1 MKKKAVVG
9 SIAALVLGMS
19 LCSYQLGRY
28 QATEEQRNRVSYI
41 EDSQKEESL
50 VAEQL
55 TPEQVSAKENIDA
68 EQIVVKI
75 TDQGYVT
82 SHGDHFHY
90 YNGKVPFE
98 AIFSEELIMK
108 DPTYVLQDGHIINE
122 VQDGYVI
129 KVDGKYYLYLKDA
142 KQQKNVRSKEEVE
155 RQKGITSADSKH
167 QATGARR
174 SDGPYK
180 TDDGYIFHPTD
191 VIEDTGDGFI
201 VPHGDH
207 FHFIPKKDLSASELK
222 AAQDYWNKKGNS
234 QSTTGNHYVS
244 RHQKVQQETPVSV
257 QGQDLASLLAQL
269 DATPLSQRH
278 VEADG
283 LVFDPR
289 TITKK
294 TAAGVIV
301 PHGDHHHFI
310 PYSQMSALE
319 EKISRMIGV
328 GGGVVSAPR
337 QNVQVGGVTN
347 STHSMILID
356 SVEPIQSSHST
367 DIPIAGQGK
376 DRVISYMGRPIAVY
390 GKGLD
395 GKAYFTSDGY
405 IFSKDSI
412 TSVDEHSLIASH
424 GDHFHYVDLGE
435 LEDFEI
441 KQVEEWVKEQS
452 GKSIVAKDHGQVGKN
467 ERNDKVVQQPAILL
481 AQNQDLASLLAQLD
495 TTPLSQRHVE
505 ADGLVFDPR
514 TISKKTATGVIVPH
528 GDHFHFIPY
537 SQMSALE
544 EKIARMIGTSG
555 ASIGQ
560 ANGGSRHQATSH
572 QVHSN
577 PTPSPTLPISPTKPT
592 GTAKQQTRMWQG
604 RPIAVYGKGLDGK
617 AYFTS
622 DGYQFSKASITS
634 VDEHGLIASHGDHF
648 HYVGFGELEA
658 FELKEVAAWLAEKSQ
673 ANAGSHSTAA
683 PSKPVIPPAT
693 EGQESSENRP
703 EFDSQAVLRKASHQ
717 GQVGYWMEVDGKA
730 YFYARQE
737 LDLMKISFA
746 ELRLME
752 KDPSYLFDVSPAKEG
767 DLTPAPLVPI
777 HKLPMRGGNATYD
790 TGEVFVIPHIDHIH
804 VLPYTWLNKEQIAT
818 IKYLMRHPE
827 VRPAAW
833 TSSGHSHDEA
843 ADQLAPILNATAP
856 DKRAGL
862 KNWQIVHTA
871 EEVGAARAQGRFAT
885 ADGYIFA
892 AEDVLDPRS
901 FVFRDAFS
909 LPRADD
915 DSLRS
920 VKKSELSSQELAAVQ
935 ALLDKRDRDE
945 LAKRVTP
952 QEQRKGL
959 KNWQIVHSY
968 EEIEAVKAAGK
979 FTTKDGYIFDPQDV
993 VDPKTKVSQTA
1004 FRIPRPD
1011 GSGFYRVEKAALH
1024 PQTELAPAEA
1034 LLAATQPAPAQ
1045 PAKPTESTTQPSTS
1059 SIIATPAQRFTPE
1072 ETREKSGTPTSNQ
1085 AQESKSESTPSSTS
1099 PSDAE
1104 PVAKPASEEAASE
1117 PAVADEPVP
1126 VLTDVAGSKPE
1137 KALDSV
1143 SETDAAESKPEK
1155 ALDSVS
1161 E

>member
-1 MKKKAVVG
+1 MKKKALVG
-9 SIAALVLGMS
+9 SVATLVLGMS

-28 QATEEQRNRVSYI
+28 QATEEQKNRVSYI
-41 EDSQKEESL
+41 EDSQKEQSL

-90 YNGKVPFE
+90 YNGKVPFD
-98 AIFSEELIMK
+98 AIFSEELVMK
-108 DPTYVLQDGHIINE
+108 DPNYVLQDSHIINE

-129 KVDGKYYLYLKDA
+129 KVEGKYYLYLKDA

-155 RQKGITSADSKH
+155 RQKGITSADSKQ
-167 QATGARR
+167 QATGSSH

-180 TDDGYIFHPTD
+180 TDDGYVFNPTD

-207 FHFIPKKDLSASELK
+207 FHFIPKKDLSATELK
-222 AAQDYWNKKGNS
+222 AAQDYWNKKSGN
-234 QSTTGNHYVS
+234 QSGTGSHYGTPT
-244 RHQKVQQETPVSV
+244 QKVRQKTPVSV

-289 TITKK
+289 
-294 TAAGVIV
+294 A
-301 PHGDHHHFI
+301 
-310 PYSQMSALE
+310 
-319 EKISRMIGV
+319 
-328 GGGVVSAPR
+328 
-337 QNVQVGGVTN
+337 
-347 STHSMILID
+347 
-356 SVEPIQSSHST
+356 
-367 DIPIAGQGK
+367 
-376 DRVISYMGRPIAVY
+376 
-390 GKGLD
+390 
-395 GKAYFTSDGY
+395 
-405 IFSKDSI
+405 
-412 TSVDEHSLIASH
+412 
-424 GDHFHYVDLGE
+424 
-435 LEDFEI
+435 
-441 KQVEEWVKEQS
+441 
-452 GKSIVAKDHGQVGKN
+452 
-467 ERNDKVVQQPAILL
+467 
-481 AQNQDLASLLAQLD
+481 
-495 TTPLSQRHVE
+495 
-505 ADGLVFDPR
+505 
-514 TISKKTATGVIVPH
+514 ISKKTATGVIVPH

-555 ASIGQ
+555 ASIGK
-560 ANGGSRHQATSH
+560 ANGGTRHQVTSH
-572 QVHSN
+572 QVHFN
-577 PTPSPTLPISPTKPT
+577 PTPSPTLPPSPTKPT

-617 AYFTS
+617 TYFTS
-622 DGYQFSKASITS
+622 DGYQFTKASITS

-648 HYVGFGELEA
+648 HYVGFGELEE

-673 ANAGSHSTAA
+673 ANSGSHSTTA
-683 PSKPVIPPAT
+683 PSKPVTPPT
-693 EGQESSENRP
+693 SEGKGNPENRP

-752 KDPSYLFDVSPAKEG
+752 KEPSYLFDVSPAKEG

-833 TSSGHSHDEA
+833 TSSGHSQDEA

-856 DKRAGL
+856 DKRVGL

-915 DSLRS
+915 DSLRL

-968 EEIEAVKAAGK
+968 EEIEAAKAAGK

-1024 PQTELAPAEA
+1024 PQAELAPAEA
-1034 LLAATQPAPAQ
+1034 LLAATQPAPVQ
-1045 PAKPTESTTQPSTS
+1045 PAKPTEATTQPSTS

-1072 ETREKSGTPTSNQ
+1072 ETTE
-1085 AQESKSESTPSSTS
+1085 ASSTS
-1099 PSDAE
+1099 IITTPAQRFTPEETTEESVTSKITTPAHLVTPVETTEEPSTQASSQSQENNIETTPISEEPLDTILEANPNGEERVSEQAPPAE
-1104 PVAKPASEEAASE
+1104 PVPASTDAIEGESE
-1117 PAVADEPVP
+1117 K
-1126 VLTDVAGSKPE
+1126 VLNPGQNNTTT
-1137 KALDSV
+1137 LDS
-1143 SETDAAESKPEK
+1143 AK
-1155 ALDSVS
+1155 
-1161 E
+1161 

>member
-1 MKKKAVVG
+1 MKKKTLVG
-9 SIAALVLGMS
+9 SVATLVLGMS

-28 QATEEQRNRVSYI
+28 QATEEQKNRVSYI
-41 EDSQKEESL
+41 EDSQKEQSL

-90 YNGKVPFE
+90 YNGKVPFD
-98 AIFSEELIMK
+98 AIFSEELVMK
-108 DPTYVLQDGHIINE
+108 DPDYVLQDSHIINE

-155 RQKGITSADSKH
+155 RQKGITSADSKQ
-167 QATGARR
+167 QATGSSH

-180 TDDGYIFHPTD
+180 TDDGYVFNPTD

-207 FHFIPKKDLSASELK
+207 FHFIPKKDLSATELK
-222 AAQDYWNKKGNS
+222 AAQDYWNKKSGN
-234 QSTTGNHYVS
+234 QSGAGSHYGTPT
-244 RHQKVQQETPVSV
+244 QKVRQETPVSV
-257 QGQDLASLLAQL
+257 HGQDLASLLAQL

-289 TITKK
+289 
-294 TAAGVIV
+294 A
-301 PHGDHHHFI
+301 
-310 PYSQMSALE
+310 
-319 EKISRMIGV
+319 
-328 GGGVVSAPR
+328 
-337 QNVQVGGVTN
+337 
-347 STHSMILID
+347 
-356 SVEPIQSSHST
+356 
-367 DIPIAGQGK
+367 
-376 DRVISYMGRPIAVY
+376 
-390 GKGLD
+390 
-395 GKAYFTSDGY
+395 
-405 IFSKDSI
+405 
-412 TSVDEHSLIASH
+412 
-424 GDHFHYVDLGE
+424 
-435 LEDFEI
+435 
-441 KQVEEWVKEQS
+441 
-452 GKSIVAKDHGQVGKN
+452 
-467 ERNDKVVQQPAILL
+467 
-481 AQNQDLASLLAQLD
+481 
-495 TTPLSQRHVE
+495 
-505 ADGLVFDPR
+505 
-514 TISKKTATGVIVPH
+514 ISKKTATGVIVPH

-560 ANGGSRHQATSH
+560 ANGGTRHQATSH

-577 PTPSPTLPISPTKPT
+577 PTPSPTLPTSPIKPIES
-592 GTAKQQTRMWQG
+592 AKQQTRMWQG

-648 HYVGFGELEA
+648 HYVGFGELEE

-673 ANAGSHSTAA
+673 ANSGSHSATA
-683 PSKPVIPPAT
+683 PSKPVTPPT
-693 EGQESSENRP
+693 SEGKGNPENRP

-752 KDPSYLFDVSPAKEG
+752 KEPSYLFDVSPAKEG

-833 TSSGHSHDEA
+833 TSSGHSQDEA

-856 DKRAGL
+856 DKRVGL

-968 EEIEAVKAAGK
+968 EEIEAAKAAGK

-1004 FRIPRPD
+1004 FRISRPD

-1024 PQTELAPAEA
+1024 LQTELAPAEA
-1034 LLAATQPAPAQ
+1034 LLAATQPAPVQ
-1045 PAKPTESTTQPSTS
+1045 PAKPTEATTQPSTS

-1072 ETREKSGTPTSNQ
+1072 ETTE
-1085 AQESKSESTPSSTS
+1085 ASSTS
-1099 PSDAE
+1099 KITTPAQLGTSVETAEEPSTQASSQSQENNIETTPINEESLDSTLEAN
-1104 PVAKPASEEAASE
+1104 PNSEEMVSE
-1117 PAVADEPVP
+1117 QVSPVEPVP
-1126 VLTDVAGSKPE
+1126 TS
-1137 KALDSV
+1137 
-1143 SETDAAESKPEK
+1143 TDAIKGKSEK
-1155 ALDSVS
+1155 VLDPGS

>member
-9 SIAALVLGMS
+9 SVAALVFGMS

-28 QATEEQRNRVSYI
+28 QATEEQKNRVSYI

-90 YNGKVPFE
+90 YNGKVPFD

-294 TAAGVIV
+294 TATGVVV

-319 EKISRMIGV
+319 EKITRMISVGV
-328 GGGVVSAPR
+328 STSVGQEARPTETVRPVTPPSSVATSPTR
-337 QNVQVGGVTN
+337 PVQ
-347 STHSMILID
+347 
-356 SVEPIQSSHST
+356 PSHPALPSQAT
-367 DIPIAGQGK
+367 EFAKPSQPSLELAKPSQPK
-376 DRVISYMGRPIAVY
+376 EKVHSYMGRSISIY

-405 IFSKDSI
+405 VFSK
-412 TSVDEHSLIASH
+412 E
-424 GDHFHYVDLGE
+424 
-435 LEDFEI
+435 
-441 KQVEEWVKEQS
+441 
-452 GKSIVAKDHGQVGKN
+452 
-467 ERNDKVVQQPAILL
+467 
-481 AQNQDLASLLAQLD
+481 
-495 TTPLSQRHVE
+495 
-505 ADGLVFDPR
+505 
-514 TISKKTATGVIVPH
+514 
-528 GDHFHFIPY
+528 
-537 SQMSALE
+537 
-544 EKIARMIGTSG
+544 
-555 ASIGQ
+555 
-560 ANGGSRHQATSH
+560 
-572 QVHSN
+572 
-577 PTPSPTLPISPTKPT
+577 
-592 GTAKQQTRMWQG
+592 
-604 RPIAVYGKGLDGK
+604 
-617 AYFTS
+617 
-622 DGYQFSKASITS
+622 SITS

-648 HYVGFGELEA
+648 HYVGLGELED
-658 FELKEVAAWLAEKSQ
+658 FEIKQVEAWVKEQTGTLVAATKPTVQSAYHPISDSPVPNQPTSRLELEKKEE
-673 ANAGSHSTAA
+673 NPVVA
-683 PSKPVIPPAT
+683 PSETLVSVSQSLPEEPIS
-693 EGQESSENRP
+693 EGVGAVEKENPTVETSSQVEEKRP
-703 EFDSQAVLRKASHQ
+703 DFDYKLVTGKERLNGKVVYQIEQA
-717 GQVGYWMEVDGKA
+717 GKT
-730 YFYARQE
+730 YSYSRDE
-737 LDLMKISFA
+737 LDWMKISFA
-746 ELRLME
+746 ELTLSE
-752 KDPSYLFDVSPAKEG
+752 KDKQYLFDIAPLAEG
-767 DLTPAPLVPI
+767 DLQPAMLVTMDKI
-777 HKLPMRGGNATYD
+777 PMKGANATYD
-790 TGEVFVIPHIDHIH
+790 TGTSFVIPHIDHIH
-804 VLPYTWLNKEQIAT
+804 VLPYTWLSKEQIAT
-818 IKYLMRHPE
+818 IRYIMQHPDI
-827 VRPAAW
+827 RPSAW
-833 TSSGHSHDEA
+833 TTAGHGDREMTEEVP
-843 ADQLAPILNATAP
+843 PILNATPKAE
-856 DKRAGL
+856 RQGL
-862 KNWQIVHTA
+862 KNWQIVYTA
-871 EEVGAARAQGRFAT
+871 EEVMAARVQGKFAT
-885 ADGYIFA
+885 NDGYIFA
-892 AEDVLDPRS
+892 AEDVLDPAS
-901 FVFRDAFS
+901 FIFSQAFS
-909 LPRADD
+909 IPRATGG
-915 DSLRS
+915 SLRS
-920 VKKSELSSQELAAVQ
+920 VAKKDLSQEELAAVQ
-935 ALLDKRDRDE
+935 TLLDKRDAEE

-952 QEQRKGL
+952 LDKRAGL

-968 EEIEAVKAAGK
+968 EEIEAAKAAGK

-1011 GSGFYRVEKAALH
+1011 GSGFYRVEKTALNS
-1024 PQTELAPAEA
+1024 QTELAPAEA
-1034 LLAATQPAPAQ
+1034 LLAASQPAPAQ
-1045 PAKPTESTTQPSTS
+1045 PAKPTEVASKPSAS
-1059 SIIATPAQRFTPE
+1059 SIIATPAQRFTPK
-1072 ETREKSGTPTSNQ
+1072 EKTDTSDNQ
-1085 AQESKSESTPSSTS
+1085 DSVQPQEVEAETS
-1099 PSDAE
+1099 PSSETSTVSAPQESPAVEEPAKELVAPVEPATSVESATPVEPATSVESATPVE
-1104 PVAKPASEEAASE
+1104 PVTS
-1117 PAVADEPVP
+1117 P
-1126 VLTDVAGSKPE
+1126 VLSTESTENEVTDT
-1137 KALDSV
+1137 V
-1143 SETDAAESKPEK
+1143 SE
-1155 ALDSVS
+1155 
-1161 E
+1161 

>member
-1 MKKKAVVG
+1 MKKKALVG
-9 SIAALVLGMS
+9 SVATLVLGMS

-28 QATEEQRNRVSYI
+28 QATEEQKNRVSYI
-41 EDSQKEESL
+41 EDSQKEQSL

-90 YNGKVPFE
+90 YNGKVPFD
-98 AIFSEELIMK
+98 AIFSEELVMK
-108 DPTYVLQDGHIINE
+108 DPNYVLQDSHIINE

-129 KVDGKYYLYLKDA
+129 KVDGRYYLYLKDA

-155 RQKGITSADSKH
+155 RQKGITSADSKR
-167 QATGARR
+167 QATGSSH

-180 TDDGYIFHPTD
+180 TDDGYVFNPTD

-207 FHFIPKKDLSASELK
+207 FHFIPKKDLSATELK
-222 AAQDYWNKKGNS
+222 AAQDYWNKKSGNS
-234 QSTTGNHYVS
+234 QSTTGNHYGN
-244 RHQKVQQETPVSV
+244 HTQKVRQETPVSV

-269 DATPLSQRH
+269 DA
-278 VEADG
+278 
-283 LVFDPR
+283 
-289 TITKK
+289 
-294 TAAGVIV
+294 
-301 PHGDHHHFI
+301 
-310 PYSQMSALE
+310 
-319 EKISRMIGV
+319 
-328 GGGVVSAPR
+328 
-337 QNVQVGGVTN
+337 
-347 STHSMILID
+347 
-356 SVEPIQSSHST
+356 
-367 DIPIAGQGK
+367 
-376 DRVISYMGRPIAVY
+376 
-390 GKGLD
+390 
-395 GKAYFTSDGY
+395 
-405 IFSKDSI
+405 
-412 TSVDEHSLIASH
+412 
-424 GDHFHYVDLGE
+424 
-435 LEDFEI
+435 
-441 KQVEEWVKEQS
+441 
-452 GKSIVAKDHGQVGKN
+452 
-467 ERNDKVVQQPAILL
+467 
-481 AQNQDLASLLAQLD
+481 
-495 TTPLSQRHVE
+495 TPLSQRHVE

-555 ASIGQ
+555 ASIEQ
-560 ANGGSRHQATSH
+560 ANGGTRHQATSH

-577 PTPSPTLPISPTKPT
+577 PTPNPIPSPTLPTSPTKLIES
-592 GTAKQQTRMWQG
+592 AKQQTRMWQG

-617 AYFTS
+617 TYFTS
-622 DGYQFSKASITS
+622 DGYQFTKVSITS

-648 HYVGFGELEA
+648 HYVGFGELEE
-658 FELKEVAAWLAEKSQ
+658 FELKEVAAWLAEKSKD
-673 ANAGSHSTAA
+673 NAGGHSTTA
-683 PSKPVIPPAT
+683 PSKPVTPPAI
-693 EGQESSENRP
+693 EGQGKPENRP
-703 EFDSQAVLRKASHQ
+703 EFDSQAVSRKASHQ
-717 GQVGYWMEVDGKA
+717 GQVGYWMEVDGKS
-730 YFYARQE
+730 YFFARQE

-833 TSSGHSHDEA
+833 TSSGHSQDEA

-901 FVFRDAFS
+901 FIFRDAFS

-968 EEIEAVKAAGK
+968 EEIEAAKAAGK

-1034 LLAATQPAPAQ
+1034 LLAATQPVPIQ
-1045 PAKPTESTTQPSTS
+1045 PAKPTEATTQPSTS

-1072 ETREKSGTPTSNQ
+1072 ETTE
-1085 AQESKSESTPSSTS
+1085 ASSTS
-1099 PSDAE
+1099 KITTPAQLGTPVETTEGSSTQASSQSQENKIETPPISDVPVDSTSATNPNGEEMVSEQVSPVE
-1104 PVAKPASEEAASE
+1104 PIPASIDATEGKSE
-1117 PAVADEPVP
+1117 T
-1126 VLTDVAGSKPE
+1126 VLDP
-1137 KALDSV
+1137 V
-1143 SETDAAESKPEK
+1143 SE
-1155 ALDSVS
+1155 
-1161 E
+1161 

>member
-9 SIAALVLGMS
+9 SVAALVLGMS

-28 QATEEQRNRVSYI
+28 QATEEQKNRVSYI

-90 YNGKVPFE
+90 YNGKVPFD
-98 AIFSEELIMK
+98 AIFSEELVMK
-108 DPTYVLQDGHIINE
+108 DPDYVLQDSHIINE

-222 AAQDYWNKKGNS
+222 AAQDYWNKKGSS

-244 RHQKVQQETPVSV
+244 RTQKVQQETPGSV

-294 TAAGVIV
+294 TATGVVV

-319 EKISRMIGV
+319 EKITRMISVGV
-328 GGGVVSAPR
+328 STSVGQEARPTETVRPVTPPSSVATSPTR
-337 QNVQVGGVTN
+337 PVQPSQPALPSQATEFAKPSQPGLELAKPSQPKEKV
-347 STHSMILID
+347 H
-356 SVEPIQSSHST
+356 
-367 DIPIAGQGK
+367 
-376 DRVISYMGRPIAVY
+376 SYMGRPIAVY

-435 LEDFEI
+435 LENFEI

-452 GKSIVAKDHGQVGKN
+452 GKLIVAKDHGQVGKN
-467 ERNDKVVQQPAILL
+467 EGNDKVVQQPAILL

-514 TISKKTATGVIVPH
+514 AISKKTATGVIVPH

-544 EKIARMIGTSG
+544 EKISRMIGTSG
-555 ASIGQ
+555 ASVGQ
-560 ANGGSRHQATSH
+560 ANGGTRHQATSH

-577 PTPSPTLPISPTKPT
+577 PTPSPTLPTSQTKPT

-604 RPIAVYGKGLDGK
+604 RPITVYGKGLDGK

-648 HYVGFGELEA
+648 HYVGFGELEE

-673 ANAGSHSTAA
+673 VNAGGPSTTA
-683 PSKPVIPPAT
+683 PSKPVTPPAT

-767 DLTPAPLVPI
+767 ELTPAPLVPI

-952 QEQRKGL
+952 KEQRKGL

-968 EEIEAVKAAGK
+968 EEIEAAKAAGK

-1045 PAKPTESTTQPSTS
+1045 PAKPTEATTQPSTS

-1072 ETREKSGTPTSNQ
+1072 ETREESGTPTSNQ
-1085 AQESKSESTPSSTS
+1085 AQESKSETTPSSAS

-1104 PVAKPASEEAASE
+1104 PVAKPASEEATSE
-1117 PAVADEPVP
+1117 PAVADESVP
-1126 VLTDVAGSKPE
+1126 VLTDSTESKPE
-1137 KALDSV
+1137 KELDSV
-1143 SETDAAESKPEK
+1143 SE
-1155 ALDSVS
+1155 
-1161 E
+1161 

>member
-1 MKKKAVVG
+1 MKKKALVG
-9 SIAALVLGMS
+9 TVATLVLGMS

-28 QATEEQRNRVSYI
+28 QATEEQKNRVSYI
-41 EDSQKEESL
+41 EDSQKEQSL

-90 YNGKVPFE
+90 YNGKVPFD
-98 AIFSEELIMK
+98 AIFSEELVMK
-108 DPTYVLQDGHIINE
+108 DPSYVLQDGHIVNE

-155 RQKGITSADSKH
+155 RQKGIASADSKRQVAGSSH
-167 QATGARR
+167 

-180 TDDGYIFHPTD
+180 TDDGYVFNPTD
-191 VIEDTGDGFI
+191 VIEDTGDGYI
-201 VPHGDH
+201 VPHGSH
-207 FHFIPKKDLSASELK
+207 FHFIPKKDLSPEELK
-222 AAQDYWNKKGNS
+222 AAQAVWAGKSGQGS
-234 QSTTGNHYVS
+234 QSSPTEA
-244 RHQKVQQETPVSV
+244 RRQEVAAIGA
-257 QGQDLASLLAQL
+257 GQDLASLLAQL
-269 DATPLSQRH
+269 DRTPLSERH

-289 TITKK
+289 
-294 TAAGVIV
+294 A
-301 PHGDHHHFI
+301 
-310 PYSQMSALE
+310 
-319 EKISRMIGV
+319 
-328 GGGVVSAPR
+328 
-337 QNVQVGGVTN
+337 
-347 STHSMILID
+347 
-356 SVEPIQSSHST
+356 
-367 DIPIAGQGK
+367 
-376 DRVISYMGRPIAVY
+376 
-390 GKGLD
+390 
-395 GKAYFTSDGY
+395 
-405 IFSKDSI
+405 
-412 TSVDEHSLIASH
+412 
-424 GDHFHYVDLGE
+424 
-435 LEDFEI
+435 
-441 KQVEEWVKEQS
+441 
-452 GKSIVAKDHGQVGKN
+452 
-467 ERNDKVVQQPAILL
+467 
-481 AQNQDLASLLAQLD
+481 
-495 TTPLSQRHVE
+495 
-505 ADGLVFDPR
+505 
-514 TISKKTATGVIVPH
+514 ISKKTATGVIVPH

-544 EKIARMIGTSG
+544 EKIARMIGISD

-560 ANGGSRHQATSH
+560 ANGGSRLQATSH

-577 PTPSPTLPISPTKPT
+577 PAPTPVLPTNQTKPT
-592 GTAKQQTRMWQG
+592 GTAKQPTRMWQG

-617 AYFTS
+617 VYFTS

-648 HYVGFGELEA
+648 HYVGFGELEE
-658 FELKEVAAWLAEKSQ
+658 FELKEVAAWLAGKSQ
-673 ANAGSHSTAA
+673 ANAGGHSTTV
-683 PSKPVIPPAT
+683 PSKPVTPPAT
-693 EGQESSENRP
+693 EGQGNPENRP

-717 GQVGYWMEVDGKA
+717 GRVGYWMEVDGKA

-767 DLTPAPLVPI
+767 DLTPALLVPI

-833 TSSGHSHDEA
+833 TSSGHSQDEA
-843 ADQLAPILNATAP
+843 ADQIAPILNATAP

-871 EEVGAARAQGRFAT
+871 EEVGAARAQGRFTT

-901 FVFRDAFS
+901 FIFRDAFS

-968 EEIEAVKAAGK
+968 EEIEAAKAAGK

-1034 LLAATQPAPAQ
+1034 LLAATQPAPVQ
-1045 PAKPTESTTQPSTS
+1045 PAKPTEATIHPSTS

-1072 ETREKSGTPTSNQ
+1072 ETTEASNTPTSDQ
-1085 AQESKSESTPSSTS
+1085 AQESKSETAPSSAS
-1099 PSDAE
+1099 PSVAE
-1104 PVAKPASEEAASE
+1104 PVAKPASEEVSSQ
-1117 PAVADEPVP
+1117 PAVTDEPVP
-1126 VLTDVAGSKPE
+1126 VLTDSP
-1137 KALDSV
+1137 
-1143 SETDAAESKPEK
+1143 ESKPEK

>member
-1 MKKKAVVG
+1 MKKKALVG
-9 SIAALVLGMS
+9 SVATLVLGMS
-19 LCSYQLGRY
+19 LCSYQLGHY
-28 QATEEQRNRVSYI
+28 QATEEQKNRVSYI
-41 EDSQKEESL
+41 EDSQKEQSL

-90 YNGKVPFE
+90 YNGKVPFD
-98 AIFSEELIMK
+98 AIFSEELVMK
-108 DPTYVLQDGHIINE
+108 DPNYVLQDGHIVNE

-155 RQKGITSADSKH
+155 RQKGITSADSKRQVAGSSH
-167 QATGARR
+167 

-180 TDDGYIFHPTD
+180 TDDGYVFNPTD

-207 FHFIPKKDLSASELK
+207 FHFIPKKDLSATELK
-222 AAQDYWNKKGNS
+222 AAQDYWNKKSGN
-234 QSTTGNHYVS
+234 QSGAGSHYGTPT
-244 RHQKVQQETPVSV
+244 QKVRQETPVSV
-257 QGQDLASLLAQL
+257 QGQDLTSLMAQL

-294 TAAGVIV
+294 TATGVVV
-301 PHGDHHHFI
+301 PHGDHH
-310 PYSQMSALE
+310 
-319 EKISRMIGV
+319 
-328 GGGVVSAPR
+328 
-337 QNVQVGGVTN
+337 
-347 STHSMILID
+347 
-356 SVEPIQSSHST
+356 
-367 DIPIAGQGK
+367 
-376 DRVISYMGRPIAVY
+376 
-390 GKGLD
+390 
-395 GKAYFTSDGY
+395 
-405 IFSKDSI
+405 
-412 TSVDEHSLIASH
+412 
-424 GDHFHYVDLGE
+424 
-435 LEDFEI
+435 
-441 KQVEEWVKEQS
+441 
-452 GKSIVAKDHGQVGKN
+452 
-467 ERNDKVVQQPAILL
+467 
-481 AQNQDLASLLAQLD
+481 
-495 TTPLSQRHVE
+495 
-505 ADGLVFDPR
+505 
-514 TISKKTATGVIVPH
+514 
-528 GDHFHFIPY
+528 HFIPY

-555 ASIGQ
+555 ANIGQ
-560 ANGGSRHQATSH
+560 ANGGTQHQATSH

-577 PTPSPTLPISPTKPT
+577 PTPSPALPTSPTKPT
-592 GTAKQQTRMWQG
+592 EPAKQQARMWQG

-648 HYVGFGELEA
+648 HYVGFGELEE
-658 FELKEVAAWLAEKSQ
+658 FELKEVAAWLVEKSQ
-673 ANAGSHSTAA
+673 ANAGGHSTTA
-683 PSKPVIPPAT
+683 PSKPVTPPAT
-693 EGQESSENRP
+693 EGQGNPENRP
-703 EFDSQAVLRKASHQ
+703 EFDSQAVSRKASHQ
-717 GQVGYWMEVDGKA
+717 GQVGYWMEVNGKA

-777 HKLPMRGGNATYD
+777 NKLPMRGGNATYD

-968 EEIEAVKAAGK
+968 EEIEAAKAAGK

-1034 LLAATQPAPAQ
+1034 LLVATQPAPVQ
-1045 PAKPTESTTQPSTS
+1045 PAKPTKATTQPSTS

-1072 ETREKSGTPTSNQ
+1072 ETTEASSTPTSDQ
-1085 AQESKSESTPSSTS
+1085 AQESKSETAPSSAS
-1099 PSDAE
+1099 PSDAD
-1104 PVAKPASEEAASE
+1104 PVAKPASEEVSSQ
-1117 PAVADEPVP
+1117 PTVVVEPVP
-1126 VLTDVAGSKPE
+1126 VLTDSTENKPE
-1137 KALDSV
+1137 KVLDSV
-1143 SETDAAESKPEK
+1143 LE
-1155 ALDSVS
+1155 
-1161 E
+1161 

>member
-1 MKKKAVVG
+1 MKKKALVG
-9 SIAALVLGMS
+9 TVATLVLGMS

-28 QATEEQRNRVSYI
+28 QATEEQKNRVSYI
-41 EDSQKEESL
+41 EDSQKEQSL

-90 YNGKVPFE
+90 YNGKVPFD
-98 AIFSEELIMK
+98 AIFSEELVMK
-108 DPTYVLQDGHIINE
+108 DPNYVLQDGHIVNE

-155 RQKGITSADSKH
+155 RQKGITSADSKRQVAGSSH
-167 QATGARR
+167 

-180 TDDGYIFHPTD
+180 TDDGYVFNPTD
-191 VIEDTGDGFI
+191 VIEDTGDGYI
-201 VPHGDH
+201 VPHGSH
-207 FHFIPKKDLSASELK
+207 FHFIPKKDLSPEELK
-222 AAQDYWNKKGNS
+222 AAQAVWAGKSGQGS
-234 QSTTGNHYVS
+234 QSSPTEV
-244 RHQKVQQETPVSV
+244 RRQEVAAIGA
-257 QGQDLASLLAQL
+257 GQDLASLLAQL
-269 DATPLSQRH
+269 DRTPLSERH

-289 TITKK
+289 
-294 TAAGVIV
+294 A
-301 PHGDHHHFI
+301 
-310 PYSQMSALE
+310 
-319 EKISRMIGV
+319 
-328 GGGVVSAPR
+328 
-337 QNVQVGGVTN
+337 
-347 STHSMILID
+347 
-356 SVEPIQSSHST
+356 
-367 DIPIAGQGK
+367 
-376 DRVISYMGRPIAVY
+376 
-390 GKGLD
+390 
-395 GKAYFTSDGY
+395 
-405 IFSKDSI
+405 
-412 TSVDEHSLIASH
+412 
-424 GDHFHYVDLGE
+424 
-435 LEDFEI
+435 
-441 KQVEEWVKEQS
+441 
-452 GKSIVAKDHGQVGKN
+452 
-467 ERNDKVVQQPAILL
+467 
-481 AQNQDLASLLAQLD
+481 
-495 TTPLSQRHVE
+495 
-505 ADGLVFDPR
+505 
-514 TISKKTATGVIVPH
+514 ISKKTATGVIVPH

-560 ANGGSRHQATSH
+560 ANGGTRHQATSH
-572 QVHSN
+572 QGHSN
-577 PTPSPTLPISPTKPT
+577 PTPSPVLPNSPTKST
-592 GTAKQQTRMWQG
+592 ETAKQQTRMWQG

-617 AYFTS
+617 VYFTS

-648 HYVGFGELEA
+648 HYVGFGELEE

-673 ANAGSHSTAA
+673 SNAGGHSTTA
-683 PSKPVIPPAT
+683 PSKPVTPPAP
-693 EGQESSENRP
+693 EGQGNPENRP

-767 DLTPAPLVPI
+767 DLTPALLVPI

-833 TSSGHSHDEA
+833 TSSGHSQDEA
-843 ADQLAPILNATAP
+843 ADQIAPILNATAP

-968 EEIEAVKAAGK
+968 EEIEAAKAAGK

-1034 LLAATQPAPAQ
+1034 LLAATQPAPVQ
-1045 PAKPTESTTQPSTS
+1045 PAKTTEATIQPSTS

-1072 ETREKSGTPTSNQ
+1072 ETTEASNTPTSDQ
-1085 AQESKSESTPSSTS
+1085 AQESKSETAPSSAS
-1099 PSDAE
+1099 PSVAE
-1104 PVAKPASEEAASE
+1104 PVAKPASEEVSSQ
-1117 PAVADEPVP
+1117 PAVTDEPVP
-1126 VLTDVAGSKPE
+1126 VLTDSP
-1137 KALDSV
+1137 
-1143 SETDAAESKPEK
+1143 ESKPEK
-1155 ALDSVS
+1155 ALVPVS

>member
-1 MKKKAVVG
+1 MKKKTLVG
-9 SIAALVLGMS
+9 SVATLVLGMS

-28 QATEEQRNRVSYI
+28 QATEEQKNRVSYI
-41 EDSQKEESL
+41 EDSQKEQSL

-90 YNGKVPFE
+90 YNGKVPFD
-98 AIFSEELIMK
+98 AIFSEELVMK
-108 DPTYVLQDGHIINE
+108 DPNYVLQDSHIINE

-155 RQKGITSADSKH
+155 RQKGITSADSKRQVAGSSH
-167 QATGARR
+167 

-180 TDDGYIFHPTD
+180 TDDGYVFNPTD

-207 FHFIPKKDLSASELK
+207 FHFIPKKDLSATELK
-222 AAQDYWNKKGNS
+222 AAQDFWDKKGSN
-234 QSTTGNHYVS
+234 QSTTGNHYGN
-244 RHQKVQQETPVSV
+244 HTQKARQETPVSV

-289 TITKK
+289 
-294 TAAGVIV
+294 A
-301 PHGDHHHFI
+301 
-310 PYSQMSALE
+310 
-319 EKISRMIGV
+319 
-328 GGGVVSAPR
+328 
-337 QNVQVGGVTN
+337 
-347 STHSMILID
+347 
-356 SVEPIQSSHST
+356 
-367 DIPIAGQGK
+367 
-376 DRVISYMGRPIAVY
+376 
-390 GKGLD
+390 
-395 GKAYFTSDGY
+395 
-405 IFSKDSI
+405 
-412 TSVDEHSLIASH
+412 
-424 GDHFHYVDLGE
+424 
-435 LEDFEI
+435 
-441 KQVEEWVKEQS
+441 
-452 GKSIVAKDHGQVGKN
+452 
-467 ERNDKVVQQPAILL
+467 
-481 AQNQDLASLLAQLD
+481 
-495 TTPLSQRHVE
+495 
-505 ADGLVFDPR
+505 
-514 TISKKTATGVIVPH
+514 ISKKTATGVIVPH

-544 EKIARMIGTSG
+544 EKIARMIGISD

-560 ANGGSRHQATSH
+560 ANGGTKYQATSH

-577 PTPSPTLPISPTKPT
+577 PTPSPTLPPSPTKPT

-604 RPIAVYGKGLDGK
+604 RPITVYGKGLDGK
-617 AYFTS
+617 VYFTS

-648 HYVGFGELEA
+648 HYVGFGELEE

-673 ANAGSHSTAA
+673 ANAGGHSTTA
-683 PSKPVIPPAT
+683 PSKPVTPPAT
-693 EGQESSENRP
+693 EGQGNPESRP

-717 GQVGYWMEVDGKA
+717 GRVGYWMEVEGKA

-767 DLTPAPLVPI
+767 DLTPALLVPI

-968 EEIEAVKAAGK
+968 EEIEAAKAAGK

-1034 LLAATQPAPAQ
+1034 LLAATQPAPVQ
-1045 PAKPTESTTQPSTS
+1045 PAKPTEATTQPSTS
-1059 SIIATPAQRFTPE
+1059 SIIATPAQRFTLE
-1072 ETREKSGTPTSNQ
+1072 ETTEASSTPTSDQ
-1085 AQESKSESTPSSTS
+1085 AQETKSETAPSSAS
-1099 PSDAE
+1099 QSDAE
-1104 PVAKPASEEAASE
+1104 PVAKPASEEVSSQ

-1126 VLTDVAGSKPE
+1126 TPTETTETKSEKVLVP
-1137 KALDSV
+1137 V
-1143 SETDAAESKPEK
+1143 SE
-1155 ALDSVS
+1155 
-1161 E
+1161 

>member
-1 MKKKAVVG
+1 MKKKTLVG
-9 SIAALVLGMS
+9 SVAALVLGMS

-28 QATEEQRNRVSYI
+28 QATEEQKNRVSYI

-90 YNGKVPFE
+90 YNGKVPFD
-98 AIFSEELIMK
+98 AIFSEELVMK
-108 DPTYVLQDGHIINE
+108 DPNYVLQDKHIVNE

-129 KVDGKYYLYLKDA
+129 KVDGNYYLYLKDA

-155 RQKGITSADSKH
+155 RQKGITSADSKQ
-167 QATGARR
+167 QATGSSH

-180 TDDGYIFHPTD
+180 TDDGYVFNPTD

-207 FHFIPKKDLSASELK
+207 FHFIPKKDLSATELK
-222 AAQDYWNKKGNS
+222 AAQDYWNKKSGN
-234 QSTTGNHYVS
+234 QSGAGSHYGTPTQNV
-244 RHQKVQQETPVSV
+244 RQETPVSV

-289 TITKK
+289 
-294 TAAGVIV
+294 A
-301 PHGDHHHFI
+301 
-310 PYSQMSALE
+310 
-319 EKISRMIGV
+319 
-328 GGGVVSAPR
+328 
-337 QNVQVGGVTN
+337 
-347 STHSMILID
+347 
-356 SVEPIQSSHST
+356 
-367 DIPIAGQGK
+367 
-376 DRVISYMGRPIAVY
+376 
-390 GKGLD
+390 
-395 GKAYFTSDGY
+395 
-405 IFSKDSI
+405 
-412 TSVDEHSLIASH
+412 
-424 GDHFHYVDLGE
+424 
-435 LEDFEI
+435 
-441 KQVEEWVKEQS
+441 
-452 GKSIVAKDHGQVGKN
+452 
-467 ERNDKVVQQPAILL
+467 
-481 AQNQDLASLLAQLD
+481 
-495 TTPLSQRHVE
+495 
-505 ADGLVFDPR
+505 
-514 TISKKTATGVIVPH
+514 ISKKTATGVIVPH

-555 ASIGQ
+555 ANIGQ
-560 ANGGSRHQATSH
+560 ANGGTRHQATSH
-572 QVHSN
+572 QGHSN
-577 PTPSPTLPISPTKPT
+577 PTPSPALPTSPTKPT
-592 GTAKQQTRMWQG
+592 GTAKQQTRVWQG

-648 HYVGFGELEA
+648 HYVGFGELEE
-658 FELKEVAAWLAEKSQ
+658 FELKEVAAWLAGKSQ
-673 ANAGSHSTAA
+673 ANAGGHSTTV
-683 PSKPVIPPAT
+683 PSKPVTPPAT
-693 EGQESSENRP
+693 EGKGNPENRP

-717 GQVGYWMEVDGKA
+717 GRVGYWMEVDGKA

-833 TSSGHSHDEA
+833 TSSGHSQDEA
-843 ADQLAPILNATAP
+843 ADQLAPILNVTAP

-915 DSLRS
+915 DSLRL

-968 EEIEAVKAAGK
+968 EEIEAAKAAGK

-993 VDPKTKVSQTA
+993 VDPKSKVSQTA

-1034 LLAATQPAPAQ
+1034 LLAATQPAPVQ
-1045 PAKPTESTTQPSTS
+1045 PAKPTEATTQPSTS

-1072 ETREKSGTPTSNQ
+1072 ETTE
-1085 AQESKSESTPSSTS
+1085 ASSTS
-1099 PSDAE
+1099 KITTPAQLVTPVETTEGSSTQPSSQSQENKIETTPINEESLDSTLEAN
-1104 PVAKPASEEAASE
+1104 PNSEEMVSE
-1117 PAVADEPVP
+1117 QVSPVEPVP
-1126 VLTDVAGSKPE
+1126 TS
-1137 KALDSV
+1137 
-1143 SETDAAESKPEK
+1143 TDAIKGKSEK
-1155 ALDSVS
+1155 VLDPGS

>member
-9 SIAALVLGMS
+9 SVAALVLGMS

-90 YNGKVPFE
+90 YNGKVPFD
-98 AIFSEELIMK
+98 AIFSEELVMK
-108 DPTYVLQDGHIINE
+108 DPDYVLQDSHIINE

-222 AAQDYWNKKGNS
+222 AAQDYWNKKGSS

-244 RHQKVQQETPVSV
+244 RTQKVQQETPGSV

-294 TAAGVIV
+294 TATGVVV

-319 EKISRMIGV
+319 EKITRMISVGV
-328 GGGVVSAPR
+328 STSVGQEARPTETVRPVTPPSSVATSPTR
-337 QNVQVGGVTN
+337 PVQPSQPALPSQATEFAKPSQPGLELAKPSQPKEKV
-347 STHSMILID
+347 H
-356 SVEPIQSSHST
+356 
-367 DIPIAGQGK
+367 
-376 DRVISYMGRPIAVY
+376 SYMGRPIAVY

-435 LEDFEI
+435 LENFEI

-452 GKSIVAKDHGQVGKN
+452 GKLIVAKDHGQVGKN
-467 ERNDKVVQQPAILL
+467 EGNDKVVQQPAILL

-514 TISKKTATGVIVPH
+514 AISKKTATGVIVPH

-544 EKIARMIGTSG
+544 EKISRMIGTSG
-555 ASIGQ
+555 VSVGQ
-560 ANGGSRHQATSH
+560 ANGGTRHQATSH

-577 PTPSPTLPISPTKPT
+577 PTPSPTLPTSQTKPT

-604 RPIAVYGKGLDGK
+604 RPITVYGKGLDGK

-648 HYVGFGELEA
+648 HYVGFGELEE

-673 ANAGSHSTAA
+673 VNAGSHSTAA
-683 PSKPVIPPAT
+683 PSKPVTPPAT
-693 EGQESSENRP
+693 EGQESPENRP

-767 DLTPAPLVPI
+767 ELTPAPLVPI

-952 QEQRKGL
+952 KEQRKGL

-968 EEIEAVKAAGK
+968 EEIEAAKAAGK

-1045 PAKPTESTTQPSTS
+1045 PAKPTEATTQPSTS

-1072 ETREKSGTPTSNQ
+1072 ETREESGTPTSNQ
-1085 AQESKSESTPSSTS
+1085 AQESKSETTPSSAS

-1104 PVAKPASEEAASE
+1104 PVAKPASEEATSE
-1117 PAVADEPVP
+1117 PAVADESVP
-1126 VLTDVAGSKPE
+1126 VLTDSTESKPE
-1137 KALDSV
+1137 KELDSV
-1143 SETDAAESKPEK
+1143 SE
-1155 ALDSVS
+1155 
-1161 E
+1161 

>member
-9 SIAALVLGMS
+9 SVAALVLGMS

-28 QATEEQRNRVSYI
+28 QATEEQKNRVSYI
-41 EDSQKEESL
+41 EDSQKEQSL
-50 VAEQL
+50 VAEKL

-90 YNGKVPFE
+90 YNGKVPFD
-98 AIFSEELIMK
+98 AIFSEELVMK
-108 DPTYVLQDGHIINE
+108 DPNYVLQDSHIINE

-155 RQKGITSADSKH
+155 RQKGIASADSKQ
-167 QATGARR
+167 QATGSSH

-180 TDDGYIFHPTD
+180 TDDGYVFNPTD

-234 QSTTGNHYVS
+234 QSTTGNHYGN
-244 RHQKVQQETPVSV
+244 HTQKVRQETPVSV

-294 TAAGVIV
+294 TATGVVV

-319 EKISRMIGV
+319 EKI
-328 GGGVVSAPR
+328 
-337 QNVQVGGVTN
+337 T
-347 STHSMILID
+347 
-356 SVEPIQSSHST
+356 
-367 DIPIAGQGK
+367 
-376 DRVISYMGRPIAVY
+376 
-390 GKGLD
+390 
-395 GKAYFTSDGY
+395 
-405 IFSKDSI
+405 
-412 TSVDEHSLIASH
+412 
-424 GDHFHYVDLGE
+424 
-435 LEDFEI
+435 
-441 KQVEEWVKEQS
+441 
-452 GKSIVAKDHGQVGKN
+452 
-467 ERNDKVVQQPAILL
+467 
-481 AQNQDLASLLAQLD
+481 
-495 TTPLSQRHVE
+495 
-505 ADGLVFDPR
+505 
-514 TISKKTATGVIVPH
+514 
-528 GDHFHFIPY
+528 
-537 SQMSALE
+537 
-544 EKIARMIGTSG
+544 RMIGTSG
-555 ASIGQ
+555 ANIGQ
-560 ANGGSRHQATSH
+560 ANGGTRHQATSH
-572 QVHSN
+572 QGHSN
-577 PTPSPTLPISPTKPT
+577 PTPNPTPSPALPNSPTKPT
-592 GTAKQQTRMWQG
+592 EPAKQQTRVWQG

-648 HYVGFGELEA
+648 HYVGFGELEE
-658 FELKEVAAWLAEKSQ
+658 FELKEVSAWLAEKSQ
-673 ANAGSHSTAA
+673 ANAGGHATTA
-683 PSKPVIPPAT
+683 PSKPVTPPAT
-693 EGQESSENRP
+693 EGQGNPENRP
-703 EFDSQAVLRKASHQ
+703 EFDSQAVSRKASHQ
-717 GQVGYWMEVDGKA
+717 GQVGYWMEVDGKS
-730 YFYARQE
+730 YFFARQE

-833 TSSGHSHDEA
+833 TSSGHSQDEA
-843 ADQLAPILNATAP
+843 ADQIAPILNATAP

-920 VKKSELSSQELAAVQ
+920 VKKNELSSQELAAVQ
-935 ALLDKRDRDE
+935 ELLDKRDRDE

-968 EEIEAVKAAGK
+968 EEIEAAKAAGK

-1034 LLAATQPAPAQ
+1034 LLAATQPAPVQ
-1045 PAKPTESTTQPSTS
+1045 PAKPTEATPQPSTS

-1072 ETREKSGTPTSNQ
+1072 ETTEASSTPTSDQ
-1085 AQESKSESTPSSTS
+1085 AQETKSETAPSSAS

-1104 PVAKPASEEAASE
+1104 PVAKPASEEVSSQ

-1126 VLTDVAGSKPE
+1126 VLTDS
-1137 KALDSV
+1137 
-1143 SETDAAESKPEK
+1143 TESKPEK

>member
-9 SIAALVLGMS
+9 SVAALVFGMS

-28 QATEEQRNRVSYI
+28 QATEEQKNRVSYI

-90 YNGKVPFE
+90 YNGKVPFD
-98 AIFSEELIMK
+98 AIFSEELVMK
-108 DPTYVLQDGHIINE
+108 DPNYVLQDKHVVNE

-129 KVDGKYYLYLKDA
+129 KVEGKYYLYLKDA

-155 RQKGITSADSKH
+155 RQKGITSADSKR
-167 QATGARR
+167 QATGSSH

-180 TDDGYIFHPTD
+180 TDDGYVFNPTD

-207 FHFIPKKDLSASELK
+207 FHFIPKKDLSATELK
-222 AAQDYWNKKGNS
+222 AAQDYWNKKSGN
-234 QSTTGNHYVS
+234 QSGAGSHYGTPT
-244 RHQKVQQETPVSV
+244 QKVRQETPVSV

-269 DATPLSQRH
+269 DATPLSQHH

-289 TITKK
+289 
-294 TAAGVIV
+294 A
-301 PHGDHHHFI
+301 
-310 PYSQMSALE
+310 
-319 EKISRMIGV
+319 
-328 GGGVVSAPR
+328 
-337 QNVQVGGVTN
+337 
-347 STHSMILID
+347 
-356 SVEPIQSSHST
+356 
-367 DIPIAGQGK
+367 
-376 DRVISYMGRPIAVY
+376 
-390 GKGLD
+390 
-395 GKAYFTSDGY
+395 
-405 IFSKDSI
+405 
-412 TSVDEHSLIASH
+412 
-424 GDHFHYVDLGE
+424 
-435 LEDFEI
+435 
-441 KQVEEWVKEQS
+441 
-452 GKSIVAKDHGQVGKN
+452 
-467 ERNDKVVQQPAILL
+467 
-481 AQNQDLASLLAQLD
+481 
-495 TTPLSQRHVE
+495 
-505 ADGLVFDPR
+505 
-514 TISKKTATGVIVPH
+514 ISKKTATGVIVPH

-544 EKIARMIGTSG
+544 EKIARMIGTSS

-560 ANGGSRHQATSH
+560 ANGGTRHQATSH

-577 PTPSPTLPISPTKPT
+577 PTPSPTLPNSPTKST

-634 VDEHGLIASHGDHF
+634 IDEHGLIASHGDHF
-648 HYVGFGELEA
+648 HYVGFGELEE
-658 FELKEVAAWLAEKSQ
+658 FELKEVAAWLAGKSQ
-673 ANAGSHSTAA
+673 ANAGGHSTTV
-683 PSKPVIPPAT
+683 PSKPVTPPAT
-693 EGQESSENRP
+693 EGQGNPENRP
-703 EFDSQAVLRKASHQ
+703 EFDSQAVSRKASHQ
-717 GQVGYWMEVDGKA
+717 GQVGYWMEVNGKA

-777 HKLPMRGGNATYD
+777 NKLPMRGGNATYD

-920 VKKSELSSQELAAVQ
+920 VKKSELSSQELATVQ

-968 EEIEAVKAAGK
+968 EEIEAAKAAGK

-993 VDPKTKVSQTA
+993 VDPKAKVSQTA

-1034 LLAATQPAPAQ
+1034 LLVATQPAPVQ
-1045 PAKPTESTTQPSTS
+1045 PAKPTKATTQPSTS

-1072 ETREKSGTPTSNQ
+1072 ETTEASSTPTSDQ
-1085 AQESKSESTPSSTS
+1085 AQESKSEIAPSSAS

-1104 PVAKPASEEAASE
+1104 PVAKPASEEASSQ
-1117 PAVADEPVP
+1117 PTVVVEPVP
-1126 VLTDVAGSKPE
+1126 VLTDSTENKPE
-1137 KALDSV
+1137 KVLDSV
-1143 SETDAAESKPEK
+1143 LE
-1155 ALDSVS
+1155 
-1161 E
+1161 

>member
-1 MKKKAVVG
+1 MKKKTLVG
-9 SIAALVLGMS
+9 TVATLVLGMS

-28 QATEEQRNRVSYI
+28 QATEEQKNRVSYI

-90 YNGKVPFE
+90 YNGKVPFD
-98 AIFSEELIMK
+98 AIFSEELVMK
-108 DPTYVLQDGHIINE
+108 DPNYVLQDSHIINE

-155 RQKGITSADSKH
+155 RQKGITSADSKQ
-167 QATGARR
+167 QATGSSH

-180 TDDGYIFHPTD
+180 TDDGYIFNPTD

-207 FHFIPKKDLSASELK
+207 FHFIPKKDLSATELK
-222 AAQDYWNKKGNS
+222 AAQDYWNKKSGN
-234 QSTTGNHYVS
+234 QSGAGSPYGTPT
-244 RHQKVQQETPVSV
+244 QKVRQETPVSV
-257 QGQDLASLLAQL
+257 QGQDLTSLLAQL

-289 TITKK
+289 
-294 TAAGVIV
+294 A
-301 PHGDHHHFI
+301 
-310 PYSQMSALE
+310 
-319 EKISRMIGV
+319 
-328 GGGVVSAPR
+328 
-337 QNVQVGGVTN
+337 
-347 STHSMILID
+347 
-356 SVEPIQSSHST
+356 
-367 DIPIAGQGK
+367 
-376 DRVISYMGRPIAVY
+376 
-390 GKGLD
+390 
-395 GKAYFTSDGY
+395 
-405 IFSKDSI
+405 
-412 TSVDEHSLIASH
+412 
-424 GDHFHYVDLGE
+424 
-435 LEDFEI
+435 
-441 KQVEEWVKEQS
+441 
-452 GKSIVAKDHGQVGKN
+452 
-467 ERNDKVVQQPAILL
+467 
-481 AQNQDLASLLAQLD
+481 
-495 TTPLSQRHVE
+495 
-505 ADGLVFDPR
+505 
-514 TISKKTATGVIVPH
+514 ISKKTATGVIVPH

-555 ASIGQ
+555 ASISK
-560 ANGGSRHQATSH
+560 ANGGTRHQATSH
-572 QVHSN
+572 EGHSN
-577 PTPSPTLPISPTKPT
+577 PTPSPALPTSPTKPIES
-592 GTAKQQTRMWQG
+592 AKQQTRIWQG

-648 HYVGFGELEA
+648 HYVGFGELEE
-658 FELKEVAAWLAEKSQ
+658 FELKEVAAWLAGKSQ
-673 ANAGSHSTAA
+673 ANAGGHSTTA
-683 PSKPVIPPAT
+683 PSKPVTPPVT
-693 EGQESSENRP
+693 EGQGNPENRP
-703 EFDSQAVLRKASHQ
+703 EFDSQAVSRKASHQ
-717 GQVGYWMEVDGKA
+717 GQVGYWMEVNGKA

-777 HKLPMRGGNATYD
+777 HRLPMRGGNATYD

-968 EEIEAVKAAGK
+968 EEIEAAKAAGK

-1011 GSGFYRVEKAALH
+1011 GSGFYRVEKAVLH

-1034 LLAATQPAPAQ
+1034 LLVATQPAPVQ
-1045 PAKPTESTTQPSTS
+1045 PAKPTEATTQPSTS

-1072 ETREKSGTPTSNQ
+1072 ETTEASSAPTSDQ
-1085 AQESKSESTPSSTS
+1085 AQESKSETAPSSAS

-1117 PAVADEPVP
+1117 PAVTDEPVP
-1126 VLTDVAGSKPE
+1126 VLTDSTENKPE
-1137 KALDSV
+1137 KVLDSV
-1143 SETDAAESKPEK
+1143 LE
-1155 ALDSVS
+1155 
-1161 E
+1161 

>member
-1 MKKKAVVG
+1 MKKKTLVG
-9 SIAALVLGMS
+9 SVATLVLGMS

-28 QATEEQRNRVSYI
+28 QATEEQKNRVSYI
-41 EDSQKEESL
+41 EDSQKEQSL

-90 YNGKVPFE
+90 YNGKVPFD
-98 AIFSEELIMK
+98 AIFSEELVMK
-108 DPTYVLQDGHIINE
+108 DPNYVLQDSHIINE

-129 KVDGKYYLYLKDA
+129 KVEGKYYLYLKDA

-167 QATGARR
+167 QATGSSH

-180 TDDGYIFHPTD
+180 TDDGYVFNPTD

-207 FHFIPKKDLSASELK
+207 FHFIPKKDLSATELK
-222 AAQDYWNKKGNS
+222 AAQDYWNKKSGN
-234 QSTTGNHYVS
+234 QSGAGSHYGTPTQNV
-244 RHQKVQQETPVSV
+244 RQETPVSV

-289 TITKK
+289 
-294 TAAGVIV
+294 A
-301 PHGDHHHFI
+301 
-310 PYSQMSALE
+310 
-319 EKISRMIGV
+319 
-328 GGGVVSAPR
+328 
-337 QNVQVGGVTN
+337 
-347 STHSMILID
+347 
-356 SVEPIQSSHST
+356 
-367 DIPIAGQGK
+367 
-376 DRVISYMGRPIAVY
+376 
-390 GKGLD
+390 
-395 GKAYFTSDGY
+395 
-405 IFSKDSI
+405 
-412 TSVDEHSLIASH
+412 
-424 GDHFHYVDLGE
+424 
-435 LEDFEI
+435 
-441 KQVEEWVKEQS
+441 
-452 GKSIVAKDHGQVGKN
+452 
-467 ERNDKVVQQPAILL
+467 
-481 AQNQDLASLLAQLD
+481 
-495 TTPLSQRHVE
+495 
-505 ADGLVFDPR
+505 
-514 TISKKTATGVIVPH
+514 ISKKTATGVIVPH

-544 EKIARMIGTSG
+544 EKIARMIGISD

-560 ANGGSRHQATSH
+560 ANGGTRHQATSH
-572 QVHSN
+572 QGHSN
-577 PTPSPTLPISPTKPT
+577 PAPTPALPTNQTKPT

-617 AYFTS
+617 VYFTS

-648 HYVGFGELEA
+648 HYVGFGELEE

-673 ANAGSHSTAA
+673 ANAGSHSTTA
-683 PSKPVIPPAT
+683 PSKPVTPPT
-693 EGQESSENRP
+693 SEGKGNPENRP

-717 GQVGYWMEVDGKA
+717 GRVGYWMEVDGKA

-767 DLTPAPLVPI
+767 DLTPALLVPI

-843 ADQLAPILNATAP
+843 ADQIAPILNATAP

-901 FVFRDAFS
+901 FAFRDAFS

-968 EEIEAVKAAGK
+968 EEIEAAKAAGK

-1034 LLAATQPAPAQ
+1034 LLAATQPAPVQ
-1045 PAKPTESTTQPSTS
+1045 PAKPVEVATKPSSS

-1072 ETREKSGTPTSNQ
+1072 ETTEASSTPISYQ
-1085 AQESKSESTPSSTS
+1085 AQETKSETAPTS
-1099 PSDAE
+1099 ASQSDAE
-1104 PVAKPASEEAASE
+1104 PVAKPASEEVSSQ
-1117 PAVADEPVP
+1117 PAVTDEPVP
-1126 VLTDVAGSKPE
+1126 APTETTETKSEKVLVP
-1137 KALDSV
+1137 V
-1143 SETDAAESKPEK
+1143 SE
-1155 ALDSVS
+1155 
-1161 E
+1161 

>member
-9 SIAALVLGMS
+9 SVAALVLGMS

-28 QATEEQRNRVSYI
+28 QATENQKNRVSYI
-41 EDSQKEESL
+41 EDSQKEQSL

-90 YNGKVPFE
+90 YNGKVPFD
-98 AIFSEELIMK
+98 AIFSEELVMK
-108 DPTYVLQDGHIINE
+108 DPNYVLQDSHIINE

-155 RQKGITSADSKH
+155 RQKGITSADSKRQVAGSSH
-167 QATGARR
+167 

-180 TDDGYIFHPTD
+180 TDDGYVFNPTD

-207 FHFIPKKDLSASELK
+207 FHFIPKKDLSATELK
-222 AAQDYWNKKGNS
+222 AAQDFWDKKGSN
-234 QSTTGNHYVS
+234 QSTTGNHYGN
-244 RHQKVQQETPVSV
+244 HTQKARQETPVSV

-289 TITKK
+289 
-294 TAAGVIV
+294 A
-301 PHGDHHHFI
+301 
-310 PYSQMSALE
+310 
-319 EKISRMIGV
+319 
-328 GGGVVSAPR
+328 
-337 QNVQVGGVTN
+337 
-347 STHSMILID
+347 
-356 SVEPIQSSHST
+356 
-367 DIPIAGQGK
+367 
-376 DRVISYMGRPIAVY
+376 
-390 GKGLD
+390 
-395 GKAYFTSDGY
+395 
-405 IFSKDSI
+405 
-412 TSVDEHSLIASH
+412 
-424 GDHFHYVDLGE
+424 
-435 LEDFEI
+435 
-441 KQVEEWVKEQS
+441 
-452 GKSIVAKDHGQVGKN
+452 
-467 ERNDKVVQQPAILL
+467 
-481 AQNQDLASLLAQLD
+481 
-495 TTPLSQRHVE
+495 
-505 ADGLVFDPR
+505 
-514 TISKKTATGVIVPH
+514 ISKKTATGVIVPH

-537 SQMSALE
+537 SQMSVLE

-560 ANGGSRHQATSH
+560 ANGGTRHQATSH
-572 QVHSN
+572 QVHFN
-577 PTPSPTLPISPTKPT
+577 PVPSPTLPNRPTKST
-592 GTAKQQTRMWQG
+592 GTTKQPTRMWQG

-648 HYVGFGELEA
+648 HYVGFGELEE
-658 FELKEVAAWLAEKSQ
+658 FELKEVAAWLAEKFQ
-673 ANAGSHSTAA
+673 ANAGGHSTTV
-683 PSKPVIPPAT
+683 PSKPVTPPAT
-693 EGQESSENRP
+693 EGKGNPENRP

-717 GQVGYWMEVDGKA
+717 GRVGYWMEVDGKA

-767 DLTPAPLVPI
+767 DLTPALLVPI

-843 ADQLAPILNATAP
+843 ADQIAPILNATAP

-968 EEIEAVKAAGK
+968 EEIEAAKAAGK

-1034 LLAATQPAPAQ
+1034 LLAATQPAPVQ
-1045 PAKPTESTTQPSTS
+1045 PAKTTEATIQPSTS

-1072 ETREKSGTPTSNQ
+1072 ETIEASSTPTSDQ
-1085 AQESKSESTPSSTS
+1085 AQESKSETAPSSAS
-1099 PSDAE
+1099 PSVAE
-1104 PVAKPASEEAASE
+1104 PVAKPASEAVSSQ
-1117 PAVADEPVP
+1117 PAVTDEPVP
-1126 VLTDVAGSKPE
+1126 APTETTETKSEKVLVP
-1137 KALDSV
+1137 V
-1143 SETDAAESKPEK
+1143 SE
-1155 ALDSVS
+1155 
-1161 E
+1161 

>member
-1 MKKKAVVG
+1 MKKKTLVG
-9 SIAALVLGMS
+9 SVATLVLGMS

-28 QATEEQRNRVSYI
+28 QATEEQKNRVSYI
-41 EDSQKEESL
+41 EDSQKEQSL

-90 YNGKVPFE
+90 YNGKVPFD
-98 AIFSEELIMK
+98 AIFSEELVMK
-108 DPTYVLQDGHIINE
+108 DPNYVLQDGHIVNE

-155 RQKGITSADSKH
+155 RQKGITSADSKRQVAGSSH
-167 QATGARR
+167 

-180 TDDGYIFHPTD
+180 TDDGYVFNPTD

-207 FHFIPKKDLSASELK
+207 FHFIPKKDLSATELK
-222 AAQDYWNKKGNS
+222 AAQDFWDKKGSN
-234 QSTTGNHYVS
+234 QSTTGNHYGNHTQKS
-244 RHQKVQQETPVSV
+244 RQETPVSV

-289 TITKK
+289 
-294 TAAGVIV
+294 A
-301 PHGDHHHFI
+301 
-310 PYSQMSALE
+310 
-319 EKISRMIGV
+319 
-328 GGGVVSAPR
+328 
-337 QNVQVGGVTN
+337 
-347 STHSMILID
+347 
-356 SVEPIQSSHST
+356 
-367 DIPIAGQGK
+367 
-376 DRVISYMGRPIAVY
+376 
-390 GKGLD
+390 
-395 GKAYFTSDGY
+395 
-405 IFSKDSI
+405 
-412 TSVDEHSLIASH
+412 
-424 GDHFHYVDLGE
+424 
-435 LEDFEI
+435 
-441 KQVEEWVKEQS
+441 
-452 GKSIVAKDHGQVGKN
+452 
-467 ERNDKVVQQPAILL
+467 
-481 AQNQDLASLLAQLD
+481 
-495 TTPLSQRHVE
+495 
-505 ADGLVFDPR
+505 
-514 TISKKTATGVIVPH
+514 ISKKTATGVIVPH

-544 EKIARMIGTSG
+544 EKIARMIGISD
-555 ASIGQ
+555 ANIGQ
-560 ANGGSRHQATSH
+560 ANGGTRHQVTSH

-577 PTPSPTLPISPTKPT
+577 PTPTPALPTNQTKST

-648 HYVGFGELEA
+648 HYVGFGELEE
-658 FELKEVAAWLAEKSQ
+658 FELKEVAAWLAGKSQ
-673 ANAGSHSTAA
+673 ANAGGHSTTV
-683 PSKPVIPPAT
+683 PSKPVTPPAT
-693 EGQESSENRP
+693 EGKGNPENRP

-717 GQVGYWMEVDGKA
+717 GRVGYWMEVDGKA

-833 TSSGHSHDEA
+833 TSSGHSQDEA

-915 DSLRS
+915 DSLRL

-935 ALLDKRDRDE
+935 ELLDKRDRDE

-952 QEQRKGL
+952 QVQRKGL

-968 EEIEAVKAAGK
+968 EEIEAAKAAGK

-1034 LLAATQPAPAQ
+1034 LLAATQPAPVQ
-1045 PAKPTESTTQPSTS
+1045 PAKTTEATIQPSTS

-1072 ETREKSGTPTSNQ
+1072 ETTEASSTPTSDQ
-1085 AQESKSESTPSSTS
+1085 AQESKSETAPSSAS
-1099 PSDAE
+1099 PSVAE
-1104 PVAKPASEEAASE
+1104 PVAKPASEEVSSQ

-1126 VLTDVAGSKPE
+1126 VLTDSP
-1137 KALDSV
+1137 
-1143 SETDAAESKPEK
+1143 ESKPEK
-1155 ALDSVS
+1155 VLVPVS

>member
-1 MKKKAVVG
+1 MKKKTLVG
-9 SIAALVLGMS
+9 SVATLVLGMS

-28 QATEEQRNRVSYI
+28 QATEEQKNRVSYI
-41 EDSQKEESL
+41 EDSQKEQSL

-90 YNGKVPFE
+90 YNGKVPFD
-98 AIFSEELIMK
+98 AIFSEELVMK
-108 DPTYVLQDGHIINE
+108 DPNYVLQDSHIINE

-155 RQKGITSADSKH
+155 RQKGITSADSKRQVAGSSH
-167 QATGARR
+167 

-180 TDDGYIFHPTD
+180 TDDGYVFNPTD

-207 FHFIPKKDLSASELK
+207 FHFIPKKDLSATELK
-222 AAQDYWNKKGNS
+222 AAQDFWDKKGSN
-234 QSTTGNHYVS
+234 QSTTGNHYGN
-244 RHQKVQQETPVSV
+244 HTQKARQETPVSV

-283 LVFDPR
+283 LIFDPR
-289 TITKK
+289 
-294 TAAGVIV
+294 A
-301 PHGDHHHFI
+301 
-310 PYSQMSALE
+310 
-319 EKISRMIGV
+319 
-328 GGGVVSAPR
+328 
-337 QNVQVGGVTN
+337 
-347 STHSMILID
+347 
-356 SVEPIQSSHST
+356 
-367 DIPIAGQGK
+367 
-376 DRVISYMGRPIAVY
+376 
-390 GKGLD
+390 
-395 GKAYFTSDGY
+395 
-405 IFSKDSI
+405 
-412 TSVDEHSLIASH
+412 
-424 GDHFHYVDLGE
+424 
-435 LEDFEI
+435 
-441 KQVEEWVKEQS
+441 
-452 GKSIVAKDHGQVGKN
+452 
-467 ERNDKVVQQPAILL
+467 
-481 AQNQDLASLLAQLD
+481 
-495 TTPLSQRHVE
+495 
-505 ADGLVFDPR
+505 
-514 TISKKTATGVIVPH
+514 ISKKTATGVIVPH

-544 EKIARMIGTSG
+544 EKIARMIGISD

-560 ANGGSRHQATSH
+560 ANGGSRLQATSH

-577 PTPSPTLPISPTKPT
+577 PAPTPTLPNRPTKST

-648 HYVGFGELEA
+648 HYVGFGELEE
-658 FELKEVAAWLAEKSQ
+658 FELKEVAAWLAGKSQ
-673 ANAGSHSTAA
+673 ANAGGHSTTV
-683 PSKPVIPPAT
+683 PSKPVTPPAT
-693 EGQESSENRP
+693 EGQGNPENRP

-717 GQVGYWMEVDGKA
+717 GRVGYWMEVDGKA

-767 DLTPAPLVPI
+767 DLTPALLVPI

-833 TSSGHSHDEA
+833 TSSGHSQDEA
-843 ADQLAPILNATAP
+843 ADQIAPILNATAP

-901 FVFRDAFS
+901 FIFRDAFS

-935 ALLDKRDRDE
+935 ALLDKRARDE

-968 EEIEAVKAAGK
+968 EEIEAAKAAGK

-993 VDPKTKVSQTA
+993 VAPKTKVSQTA

-1034 LLAATQPAPAQ
+1034 LLAATQPAPVQ
-1045 PAKPTESTTQPSTS
+1045 PAKPVEVATKPSTS

-1072 ETREKSGTPTSNQ
+1072 ETTEASSTPISDQ
-1085 AQESKSESTPSSTS
+1085 AQETKSETAPTS
-1099 PSDAE
+1099 ASQSDAE
-1104 PVAKPASEEAASE
+1104 PVAKPASEEVSSQ

-1126 VLTDVAGSKPE
+1126 VLTDSPESKPE
-1137 KALDSV
+1137 KVLDSV
-1143 SETDAAESKPEK
+1143 SE
-1155 ALDSVS
+1155 
-1161 E
+1161 

>member
-1 MKKKAVVG
+1 MKKKTLVG
-9 SIAALVLGMS
+9 SVATLVLGMS

-28 QATEEQRNRVSYI
+28 QATEEQKNRVSYI
-41 EDSQKEESL
+41 EDSQKEQSL

-90 YNGKVPFE
+90 YNGKVPFD
-98 AIFSEELIMK
+98 AIFSEELVMK
-108 DPTYVLQDGHIINE
+108 DPNYVLQDGHIVNE

-155 RQKGITSADSKH
+155 RQKGITSADSKQ
-167 QATGARR
+167 QATGSSH

-180 TDDGYIFHPTD
+180 TDDGYVFNPTD

-207 FHFIPKKDLSASELK
+207 FHFIPKKDLSATELK
-222 AAQDYWNKKGNS
+222 AAQDYWNKKSSN
-234 QSTTGNHYVS
+234 QSGAGSHYGTPT
-244 RHQKVQQETPVSV
+244 QKVRQETPVSV

-269 DATPLSQRH
+269 DRTPLSERH

-289 TITKK
+289 
-294 TAAGVIV
+294 A
-301 PHGDHHHFI
+301 
-310 PYSQMSALE
+310 
-319 EKISRMIGV
+319 
-328 GGGVVSAPR
+328 
-337 QNVQVGGVTN
+337 
-347 STHSMILID
+347 
-356 SVEPIQSSHST
+356 
-367 DIPIAGQGK
+367 
-376 DRVISYMGRPIAVY
+376 
-390 GKGLD
+390 
-395 GKAYFTSDGY
+395 
-405 IFSKDSI
+405 
-412 TSVDEHSLIASH
+412 
-424 GDHFHYVDLGE
+424 
-435 LEDFEI
+435 
-441 KQVEEWVKEQS
+441 
-452 GKSIVAKDHGQVGKN
+452 
-467 ERNDKVVQQPAILL
+467 
-481 AQNQDLASLLAQLD
+481 
-495 TTPLSQRHVE
+495 
-505 ADGLVFDPR
+505 
-514 TISKKTATGVIVPH
+514 ISKKTATGVIVPH

-555 ASIGQ
+555 ASVGQ
-560 ANGGSRHQATSH
+560 ANGGTRHQATSH

-577 PTPSPTLPISPTKPT
+577 PTPSPILPTSQTKPT

-604 RPIAVYGKGLDGK
+604 RPITVYGKGLDGK

-622 DGYQFSKASITS
+622 DGYQFNKASITS

-648 HYVGFGELEA
+648 HYVGFGELEE

-673 ANAGSHSTAA
+673 VNAGGPSTTA
-683 PSKPVIPPAT
+683 PSKPVTPPAT
-693 EGQESSENRP
+693 EGQESPENRP

-777 HKLPMRGGNATYD
+777 HKLPMRGGNATCD

-935 ALLDKRDRDE
+935 ALLEKRDRDE

-968 EEIEAVKAAGK
+968 EEIEAAKAAGK

-1034 LLAATQPAPAQ
+1034 LLAATQPAPVQ
-1045 PAKPTESTTQPSTS
+1045 PAKPTEATTQPSTS

-1072 ETREKSGTPTSNQ
+1072 ETTEASSTPTSNQ
-1085 AQESKSESTPSSTS
+1085 AQESKSETAPSSAS

-1104 PVAKPASEEAASE
+1104 PVAKQASEEVSSQ
-1117 PAVADEPVP
+1117 PAVADVPVP
-1126 VLTDVAGSKPE
+1126 APTETTETKSEKVLVP
-1137 KALDSV
+1137 V
-1143 SETDAAESKPEK
+1143 SE
-1155 ALDSVS
+1155 
-1161 E
+1161 

>member
-1 MKKKAVVG
+1 MKKKWIQLVLPATVGAGLCGYFLGQYQVNLSTQHQVAYVESESQEGAVV
-9 SIAALVLGMS
+9 
-19 LCSYQLGRY
+19 
-28 QATEEQRNRVSYI
+28 TET
-41 EDSQKEESL
+41 K
-50 VAEQL
+50 
-55 TPEQVSAKENIDA
+55 TPDQVSAEEGIDA
-68 EQIVVKI
+68 EQIIVKI

-90 YNGKVPFE
+90 YNGKVPFDS
-98 AIFSEELIMK
+98 IFSEELLML
-108 DPTYVLQDGHIINE
+108 DPTYVLDQSHIVNE
-122 VQDGYVI
+122 VKNGYVI
-129 KVDGKYYLYLKDA
+129 KVDGKYYVYLTDPSKRD
-142 KQQKNVRSKEEVE
+142 NIRTKEEIASQQE
-155 RQKGITSADSKH
+155 ITGKKAEQGRAASQGK
-167 QATGARR
+167 T
-174 SDGPYK
+174 GPYT
-180 TDDGYIFHPTD
+180 TDDGYVFNPND
-191 VIEDTGDGFI
+191 VIEDTGDGYI
-201 VPHGDH
+201 VPHGSH
-207 FHFIPKKDLSASELK
+207 FHFIPKKDLSPDELK
-222 AAQDYWNKKGNS
+222 AAQAVWAGKSGQGS
-234 QSTTGNHYVS
+234 QSSSTAA
-244 RHQKVQQETPVSV
+244 RRQEVAAIGA
-257 QGQDLASLLAQL
+257 GQDLASLLAQL
-269 DATPLSQRH
+269 DRTPLSERH

-289 TITKK
+289 
-294 TAAGVIV
+294 A
-301 PHGDHHHFI
+301 
-310 PYSQMSALE
+310 
-319 EKISRMIGV
+319 
-328 GGGVVSAPR
+328 
-337 QNVQVGGVTN
+337 
-347 STHSMILID
+347 
-356 SVEPIQSSHST
+356 
-367 DIPIAGQGK
+367 
-376 DRVISYMGRPIAVY
+376 
-390 GKGLD
+390 
-395 GKAYFTSDGY
+395 
-405 IFSKDSI
+405 
-412 TSVDEHSLIASH
+412 
-424 GDHFHYVDLGE
+424 
-435 LEDFEI
+435 
-441 KQVEEWVKEQS
+441 
-452 GKSIVAKDHGQVGKN
+452 
-467 ERNDKVVQQPAILL
+467 
-481 AQNQDLASLLAQLD
+481 
-495 TTPLSQRHVE
+495 
-505 ADGLVFDPR
+505 
-514 TISKKTATGVIVPH
+514 ISKKTATGVVVPH

-555 ASIGQ
+555 ASVGQ
-560 ANGGSRHQATSH
+560 ANGGTRHQATSH

-577 PTPSPTLPISPTKPT
+577 PTPSPILPTSQTKPT

-604 RPIAVYGKGLDGK
+604 RPITVYGKGLDGK

-648 HYVGFGELEA
+648 HYVGFGELEE

-673 ANAGSHSTAA
+673 VNAGGPSTTA
-683 PSKPVIPPAT
+683 PSKPVTPPAT
-693 EGQESSENRP
+693 EGQESPENRP

-968 EEIEAVKAAGK
+968 EEIEAAKAAGK

-1072 ETREKSGTPTSNQ
+1072 ETREESGTPTSNQ
-1085 AQESKSESTPSSTS
+1085 AQESKSETTPSSTS

-1126 VLTDVAGSKPE
+1126 VLTDA
-1137 KALDSV
+1137 
-1143 SETDAAESKPEK
+1143 TESKPEK

>member
-9 SIAALVLGMS
+9 SVAALVLGMS
-19 LCSYQLGRY
+19 LCSYQLGRF
-28 QATEEQRNRVSYI
+28 QAMEEQKNRVAYIEGSQSEQSTVTEE
-41 EDSQKEESL
+41 
-50 VAEQL
+50 L
-55 TPEQVSAKENIDA
+55 TPDQISAKENIDA

-90 YNGKVPFE
+90 YNGKVPFD
-98 AIFSEELIMK
+98 AIFSEELVMK
-108 DPTYVLQDGHIINE
+108 DPNYVLLDSHIINE

-129 KVDGKYYLYLKDA
+129 KVDGKYYLYLKDTN
-142 KQQKNVRSKEEVE
+142 KHNNVRSKEEVE
-155 RQKGITSADSKH
+155 RQKGISSADSKKQVAG
-167 QATGARR
+167 QAGA
-174 SDGPYK
+174 DGRYR
-180 TDDGYIFHPTD
+180 TDDGYVFNPTD

-201 VPHGDH
+201 VPHGSH

-222 AAQDYWNKKGNS
+222 AAQDYWNQKGTVNTAS
-234 QSTTGNHYVS
+234 GHQYGGGS
-244 RHQKVQQETPVSV
+244 RQQEQIAINQVV
-257 QGQDLASLLAQL
+257 QGQDMSSLLAQL

-289 TITKK
+289 
-294 TAAGVIV
+294 A
-301 PHGDHHHFI
+301 
-310 PYSQMSALE
+310 
-319 EKISRMIGV
+319 
-328 GGGVVSAPR
+328 
-337 QNVQVGGVTN
+337 
-347 STHSMILID
+347 
-356 SVEPIQSSHST
+356 
-367 DIPIAGQGK
+367 
-376 DRVISYMGRPIAVY
+376 
-390 GKGLD
+390 
-395 GKAYFTSDGY
+395 
-405 IFSKDSI
+405 
-412 TSVDEHSLIASH
+412 
-424 GDHFHYVDLGE
+424 
-435 LEDFEI
+435 
-441 KQVEEWVKEQS
+441 
-452 GKSIVAKDHGQVGKN
+452 
-467 ERNDKVVQQPAILL
+467 
-481 AQNQDLASLLAQLD
+481 
-495 TTPLSQRHVE
+495 
-505 ADGLVFDPR
+505 
-514 TISKKTATGVIVPH
+514 ISKKTATGVIVPH
-528 GDHFHFIPY
+528 GAHFHFIPY

-544 EKIARMIGTSG
+544 EKIARMIGISD

-560 ANGGSRHQATSH
+560 ANGGSRLQATSH

-577 PTPSPTLPISPTKPT
+577 PAPTPALPTNQTKPT
-592 GTAKQQTRMWQG
+592 GTAKQPTRMWQG

-617 AYFTS
+617 VYFTS

-648 HYVGFGELEA
+648 HYVGFGELEE
-658 FELKEVAAWLAEKSQ
+658 FELKEVAAWLVEKSQ
-673 ANAGSHSTAA
+673 ANAGGHSTTA
-683 PSKPVIPPAT
+683 PSKPVTPPAT
-693 EGQESSENRP
+693 EGQGNPENRP
-703 EFDSQAVLRKASHQ
+703 EFDSQAVSRKASHQ
-717 GQVGYWMEVDGKA
+717 GRVGYWMEVDGKA

-777 HKLPMRGGNATYD
+777 HKLPMRGRNATYD

-968 EEIEAVKAAGK
+968 EEIEAAKAAGK

-1024 PQTELAPAEA
+1024 PQAELAPAEA
-1034 LLAATQPAPAQ
+1034 LLAATQPTPVQ
-1045 PAKPTESTTQPSTS
+1045 PAKPTEATTQPSTS

-1072 ETREKSGTPTSNQ
+1072 ETTEASSTPTSDQ
-1085 AQESKSESTPSSTS
+1085 AQETKSETAPTS
-1099 PSDAE
+1099 ASQSDAE
-1104 PVAKPASEEAASE
+1104 PVVKPASEEVSSQ

-1126 VLTDVAGSKPE
+1126 VLTDSP
-1137 KALDSV
+1137 
-1143 SETDAAESKPEK
+1143 ESKPEK

>member
-9 SIAALVLGMS
+9 SVATLVLGMS

-28 QATEEQRNRVSYI
+28 QATEEQKNRVSYI
-41 EDSQKEESL
+41 EDSQKEQSL

-68 EQIVVKI
+68 EQIIVKI

-90 YNGKVPFE
+90 YNGKVPFD
-98 AIFSEELIMK
+98 AIFSEELVMK
-108 DPTYVLQDGHIINE
+108 DPNYVLQDSHIINE

-155 RQKGITSADSKH
+155 RQKGITSADSKQ
-167 QATGARR
+167 QATGSSH

-180 TDDGYIFHPTD
+180 TDDGYVFNPTD

-234 QSTTGNHYVS
+234 QSTTGNHYGN
-244 RHQKVQQETPVSV
+244 HTQKVRQETPVSV

-289 TITKK
+289 
-294 TAAGVIV
+294 A
-301 PHGDHHHFI
+301 
-310 PYSQMSALE
+310 
-319 EKISRMIGV
+319 
-328 GGGVVSAPR
+328 
-337 QNVQVGGVTN
+337 
-347 STHSMILID
+347 
-356 SVEPIQSSHST
+356 
-367 DIPIAGQGK
+367 
-376 DRVISYMGRPIAVY
+376 
-390 GKGLD
+390 
-395 GKAYFTSDGY
+395 
-405 IFSKDSI
+405 
-412 TSVDEHSLIASH
+412 
-424 GDHFHYVDLGE
+424 
-435 LEDFEI
+435 
-441 KQVEEWVKEQS
+441 
-452 GKSIVAKDHGQVGKN
+452 
-467 ERNDKVVQQPAILL
+467 
-481 AQNQDLASLLAQLD
+481 
-495 TTPLSQRHVE
+495 
-505 ADGLVFDPR
+505 
-514 TISKKTATGVIVPH
+514 ISKKTATGVIVPH

-560 ANGGSRHQATSH
+560 ANGGFRLQATSH

-577 PTPSPTLPISPTKPT
+577 LAPTPVLPTNQTKPT
-592 GTAKQQTRMWQG
+592 ETAKQQTRMWQG

-617 AYFTS
+617 TYFTS
-622 DGYQFSKASITS
+622 DGYQFTKASITS

-648 HYVGFGELEA
+648 HYVGFGELEE
-658 FELKEVAAWLAEKSQ
+658 FELKEVAVWLAEKSQ
-673 ANAGSHSTAA
+673 ANAGSHSTTA
-683 PSKPVIPPAT
+683 PSKPVTPPAT
-693 EGQESSENRP
+693 EGQESPENRP
-703 EFDSQAVLRKASHQ
+703 EFDSQAVSRKASHQ

-968 EEIEAVKAAGK
+968 EEIEAAKAAGK

-1034 LLAATQPAPAQ
+1034 LLAATQPAPVQ
-1045 PAKPTESTTQPSTS
+1045 PAKPTEATTQPSTS

-1072 ETREKSGTPTSNQ
+1072 ETTEASSTPTSDQ
-1085 AQESKSESTPSSTS
+1085 AQESKSETTPSSAS

-1104 PVAKPASEEAASE
+1104 PVAKPASEEVSSQ

-1126 VLTDVAGSKPE
+1126 VLTDS
-1137 KALDSV
+1137 
-1143 SETDAAESKPEK
+1143 TESKPEK

>member
-1 MKKKAVVG
+1 MKKKALVG
-9 SIAALVLGMS
+9 SVAALVLGMS
-19 LCSYQLGRY
+19 VCSYQLGRY
-28 QATEEQRNRVSYI
+28 QATEEQKNRVSYI

-90 YNGKVPFE
+90 YNGKVPFD
-98 AIFSEELIMK
+98 AIFSEELVMK
-108 DPTYVLQDGHIINE
+108 DPNYVLQDSHIINE

-155 RQKGITSADSKH
+155 RQKGITSADSKR
-167 QATGARR
+167 QATGSSH

-180 TDDGYIFHPTD
+180 TDDGYVFNPTD

-207 FHFIPKKDLSASELK
+207 FHFIPKKDLSATELK
-222 AAQDYWNKKGNS
+222 AAQDYWNKKSGN
-234 QSTTGNHYVS
+234 QSGARGHYGTPT
-244 RHQKVQQETPVSV
+244 QKVRQETPVSV
-257 QGQDLASLLAQL
+257 QGQDLASLLTQL
-269 DATPLSQRH
+269 DA
-278 VEADG
+278 
-283 LVFDPR
+283 
-289 TITKK
+289 
-294 TAAGVIV
+294 
-301 PHGDHHHFI
+301 
-310 PYSQMSALE
+310 
-319 EKISRMIGV
+319 
-328 GGGVVSAPR
+328 
-337 QNVQVGGVTN
+337 
-347 STHSMILID
+347 
-356 SVEPIQSSHST
+356 
-367 DIPIAGQGK
+367 
-376 DRVISYMGRPIAVY
+376 
-390 GKGLD
+390 
-395 GKAYFTSDGY
+395 
-405 IFSKDSI
+405 
-412 TSVDEHSLIASH
+412 
-424 GDHFHYVDLGE
+424 
-435 LEDFEI
+435 
-441 KQVEEWVKEQS
+441 
-452 GKSIVAKDHGQVGKN
+452 
-467 ERNDKVVQQPAILL
+467 
-481 AQNQDLASLLAQLD
+481 
-495 TTPLSQRHVE
+495 TPLSQRHVE

-560 ANGGSRHQATSH
+560 ANGGTRHQATSH
-572 QVHSN
+572 QGHSN
-577 PTPSPTLPISPTKPT
+577 PTPSPALPTSPTKPT
-592 GTAKQQTRMWQG
+592 ETAKQQTRMWQG

-648 HYVGFGELEA
+648 HYVGFGELEE

-673 ANAGSHSTAA
+673 ANGGGRPTPA
-683 PSKPVIPPAT
+683 PSKPVTPPTT
-693 EGQESSENRP
+693 EGKGNPENRP
-703 EFDSQAVLRKASHQ
+703 EFDSQAVLRKTSHR

-767 DLTPAPLVPI
+767 DLTPAPLVPT

-833 TSSGHSHDEA
+833 TSSGHSQDEA

-915 DSLRS
+915 DSLRL

-968 EEIEAVKAAGK
+968 EEIEAAKAAGK

-1034 LLAATQPAPAQ
+1034 LLAATQPAPVQ
-1045 PAKPTESTTQPSTS
+1045 PAKPTEATTQPSTS

-1072 ETREKSGTPTSNQ
+1072 ETTEASSTPTSDQ
-1085 AQESKSESTPSSTS
+1085 AQESKSEIAPSSAS

-1104 PVAKPASEEAASE
+1104 PVAKTASEEASSE
-1117 PAVADEPVP
+1117 PAVAAESVQSS
-1126 VLTDVAGSKPE
+1126 TDAAGSKPE
-1137 KALDSV
+1137 EALDSV
-1143 SETDAAESKPEK
+1143 SE
-1155 ALDSVS
+1155 
-1161 E
+1161 

>member
-1 MKKKAVVG
+1 MKKKWIQLVLPATVGAGLCGYFLGQYQANLSTQHQIAYVESESQEGAVV
-9 SIAALVLGMS
+9 
-19 LCSYQLGRY
+19 
-28 QATEEQRNRVSYI
+28 TET
-41 EDSQKEESL
+41 K
-50 VAEQL
+50 
-55 TPEQVSAKENIDA
+55 TPDQVSAEEGIDA
-68 EQIVVKI
+68 EQIIVKI

-90 YNGKVPFE
+90 YNGKVPFDS
-98 AIFSEELIMK
+98 IFSEELLML
-108 DPTYVLQDGHIINE
+108 DPTYVLDQSHIVNE
-122 VQDGYVI
+122 VKNGYVI
-129 KVDGKYYLYLKDA
+129 KVDGKYYVYLTDPSKRD
-142 KQQKNVRSKEEVE
+142 NIRTKEEIASQQE
-155 RQKGITSADSKH
+155 ITGKKAEQGRAASQGK
-167 QATGARR
+167 T
-174 SDGPYK
+174 GPYT
-180 TDDGYIFHPTD
+180 TDDGYVFNPND
-191 VIEDTGDGFI
+191 VIEDTGDGYI
-201 VPHGDH
+201 VPHGSH
-207 FHFIPKKDLSASELK
+207 FHFIPKKDLSPDELK
-222 AAQDYWNKKGNS
+222 AAQAVWAGKSGQGS
-234 QSTTGNHYVS
+234 QSSSTAA
-244 RHQKVQQETPVSV
+244 RRQEVAAIGA
-257 QGQDLASLLAQL
+257 GQDLASLLAQL
-269 DATPLSQRH
+269 DRTPLSERH

-289 TITKK
+289 
-294 TAAGVIV
+294 A
-301 PHGDHHHFI
+301 
-310 PYSQMSALE
+310 
-319 EKISRMIGV
+319 
-328 GGGVVSAPR
+328 
-337 QNVQVGGVTN
+337 
-347 STHSMILID
+347 
-356 SVEPIQSSHST
+356 
-367 DIPIAGQGK
+367 
-376 DRVISYMGRPIAVY
+376 
-390 GKGLD
+390 
-395 GKAYFTSDGY
+395 
-405 IFSKDSI
+405 
-412 TSVDEHSLIASH
+412 
-424 GDHFHYVDLGE
+424 
-435 LEDFEI
+435 
-441 KQVEEWVKEQS
+441 
-452 GKSIVAKDHGQVGKN
+452 
-467 ERNDKVVQQPAILL
+467 
-481 AQNQDLASLLAQLD
+481 
-495 TTPLSQRHVE
+495 
-505 ADGLVFDPR
+505 
-514 TISKKTATGVIVPH
+514 ISKKTATGVIVPH

-555 ASIGQ
+555 ASVGQ
-560 ANGGSRHQATSH
+560 ANGGTRHQATSH

-577 PTPSPTLPISPTKPT
+577 PTPSPILPTSQTKPT

-604 RPIAVYGKGLDGK
+604 RPITVYGKGLDGK

-648 HYVGFGELEA
+648 HYVGFGELEE

-683 PSKPVIPPAT
+683 PSKPVTPPAT

-968 EEIEAVKAAGK
+968 EEIEAAKAAGK

-1072 ETREKSGTPTSNQ
+1072 ETREESGTPTSNQ
-1085 AQESKSESTPSSTS
+1085 AQESKSETTPSSTS

-1126 VLTDVAGSKPE
+1126 VLI
-1137 KALDSV
+1137 DS
-1143 SETDAAESKPEK
+1143 TESKPEK
-1155 ALDSVS
+1155 AVDSVS

>member
-405 IFSKDSI
+405 
-412 TSVDEHSLIASH
+412 
-424 GDHFHYVDLGE
+424 
-435 LEDFEI
+435 
-441 KQVEEWVKEQS
+441 
-452 GKSIVAKDHGQVGKN
+452 
-467 ERNDKVVQQPAILL
+467 
-481 AQNQDLASLLAQLD
+481 
-495 TTPLSQRHVE
+495 
-505 ADGLVFDPR
+505 
-514 TISKKTATGVIVPH
+514 
-528 GDHFHFIPY
+528 
-537 SQMSALE
+537 
-544 EKIARMIGTSG
+544 
-555 ASIGQ
+555 
-560 ANGGSRHQATSH
+560 
-572 QVHSN
+572 
-577 PTPSPTLPISPTKPT
+577 
-592 GTAKQQTRMWQG
+592 
-604 RPIAVYGKGLDGK
+604 
-617 AYFTS
+617 
-622 DGYQFSKASITS
+622 QFSKASITS

-648 HYVGFGELEA
+648 HYVGFGELEE
-658 FELKEVAAWLAEKSQ
+658 FELKEVAAWLAEKFQ
-673 ANAGSHSTAA
+673 ANAGGHSTTV
-683 PSKPVIPPAT
+683 PSKPVTPPAT
-693 EGQESSENRP
+693 EGKGNPENRP

-717 GQVGYWMEVDGKA
+717 GRVGYWMEVDGKA

-1072 ETREKSGTPTSNQ
+1072 ETTEASGTPTSDQ
-1085 AQESKSESTPSSTS
+1085 AQESKSETAPATAS
-1099 PSDAE
+1099 PLDAE
-1104 PVAKPASEEAASE
+1104 SVAKTASEEASSE
-1117 PAVADEPVP
+1117 PAVAAESVQSS
-1126 VLTDVAGSKPE
+1126 TDAAGSKPE
-1137 KALDSV
+1137 EALDSV
-1143 SETDAAESKPEK
+1143 SE
-1155 ALDSVS
+1155 
-1161 E
+1161 

>member
-9 SIAALVLGMS
+9 SVAALVLGMS

-28 QATEEQRNRVSYI
+28 QATEEQKNRVSYI

-90 YNGKVPFE
+90 YNGKVPFD
-98 AIFSEELIMK
+98 AIFSEELVMK
-108 DPTYVLQDGHIINE
+108 DPNYVLQDSHIINE

-155 RQKGITSADSKH
+155 RQKGITSADSKR
-167 QATGARR
+167 QATGSSH

-180 TDDGYIFHPTD
+180 TDDGYVFNPTD

-207 FHFIPKKDLSASELK
+207 FHFIPKKDLSATELK
-222 AAQDYWNKKGNS
+222 AAQDYWNKKSGN
-234 QSTTGNHYVS
+234 QSGAGSHSGTPA
-244 RHQKVQQETPVSV
+244 QKVRQETPVSV

-289 TITKK
+289 
-294 TAAGVIV
+294 A
-301 PHGDHHHFI
+301 
-310 PYSQMSALE
+310 
-319 EKISRMIGV
+319 
-328 GGGVVSAPR
+328 
-337 QNVQVGGVTN
+337 
-347 STHSMILID
+347 
-356 SVEPIQSSHST
+356 
-367 DIPIAGQGK
+367 
-376 DRVISYMGRPIAVY
+376 
-390 GKGLD
+390 
-395 GKAYFTSDGY
+395 
-405 IFSKDSI
+405 
-412 TSVDEHSLIASH
+412 
-424 GDHFHYVDLGE
+424 
-435 LEDFEI
+435 
-441 KQVEEWVKEQS
+441 
-452 GKSIVAKDHGQVGKN
+452 
-467 ERNDKVVQQPAILL
+467 
-481 AQNQDLASLLAQLD
+481 
-495 TTPLSQRHVE
+495 
-505 ADGLVFDPR
+505 
-514 TISKKTATGVIVPH
+514 ISKKTATGVIVPH

-560 ANGGSRHQATSH
+560 ANGGTRHQATSH
-572 QVHSN
+572 QGHSN
-577 PTPSPTLPISPTKPT
+577 PTPSPALPNSPTKPI
-592 GTAKQQTRMWQG
+592 GTTKQQTRMWQG

-648 HYVGFGELEA
+648 HYVGFGELEE
-658 FELKEVAAWLAEKSQ
+658 FELKEVAAWLVEKSQ
-673 ANAGSHSTAA
+673 ANAGGHSTTA
-683 PSKPVIPPAT
+683 PSKPVTPPAT
-693 EGQESSENRP
+693 EGQGNPENRP

-717 GQVGYWMEVDGKA
+717 GRVGYWMEVDGKA

-777 HKLPMRGGNATYD
+777 HRLPMRGGNATYD

-843 ADQLAPILNATAP
+843 ADQLALILNATAP

-968 EEIEAVKAAGK
+968 EEIEAAKAAGK

-1034 LLAATQPAPAQ
+1034 LLVATQPAPVQ
-1045 PAKPTESTTQPSTS
+1045 PAKPTKATTQPSTS

-1072 ETREKSGTPTSNQ
+1072 ETTEASSTPTSDQ
-1085 AQESKSESTPSSTS
+1085 AQESKSEIAPSSAS

-1104 PVAKPASEEAASE
+1104 PVAKPASEEASSQ
-1117 PAVADEPVP
+1117 PTVVVEPVP
-1126 VLTDVAGSKPE
+1126 VLTDSTENKSE
-1137 KALDSV
+1137 KVLDSV
-1143 SETDAAESKPEK
+1143 LE
-1155 ALDSVS
+1155 
-1161 E
+1161 

>member
-1 MKKKAVVG
+1 MKKKTLVG
-9 SIAALVLGMS
+9 SVATLVLGMS

-28 QATEEQRNRVSYI
+28 QATEEQKNRVSYI
-41 EDSQKEESL
+41 EDSQKEQSL

-90 YNGKVPFE
+90 YNGKVPFD
-98 AIFSEELIMK
+98 AIFSEELVMK
-108 DPTYVLQDGHIINE
+108 DPNYVLQDGHIVNE

-129 KVDGKYYLYLKDA
+129 KVEGKYYLYLKDA

-167 QATGARR
+167 QATGSSH

-180 TDDGYIFHPTD
+180 TDDGYVFNPTD

-207 FHFIPKKDLSASELK
+207 FHFIPKKDLSATELK
-222 AAQDYWNKKGNS
+222 AAQDYWNKKSGN
-234 QSTTGNHYVS
+234 QSGAGSHYGTPTQNV
-244 RHQKVQQETPVSV
+244 RQETPVSV

-269 DATPLSQRH
+269 DRTPLSERH

-289 TITKK
+289 
-294 TAAGVIV
+294 A
-301 PHGDHHHFI
+301 
-310 PYSQMSALE
+310 
-319 EKISRMIGV
+319 
-328 GGGVVSAPR
+328 
-337 QNVQVGGVTN
+337 
-347 STHSMILID
+347 
-356 SVEPIQSSHST
+356 
-367 DIPIAGQGK
+367 
-376 DRVISYMGRPIAVY
+376 
-390 GKGLD
+390 
-395 GKAYFTSDGY
+395 
-405 IFSKDSI
+405 
-412 TSVDEHSLIASH
+412 
-424 GDHFHYVDLGE
+424 
-435 LEDFEI
+435 
-441 KQVEEWVKEQS
+441 
-452 GKSIVAKDHGQVGKN
+452 
-467 ERNDKVVQQPAILL
+467 
-481 AQNQDLASLLAQLD
+481 
-495 TTPLSQRHVE
+495 
-505 ADGLVFDPR
+505 
-514 TISKKTATGVIVPH
+514 ISKKTATGVIVPH

-555 ASIGQ
+555 ANIGQ
-560 ANGGSRHQATSH
+560 ANGGTRLQATSN

-577 PTPSPTLPISPTKPT
+577 PAPTPVLPTNQTKPT
-592 GTAKQQTRMWQG
+592 GTAKQPTRMWQG

-648 HYVGFGELEA
+648 HYVGFGELEE

-673 ANAGSHSTAA
+673 ANAGGHSTTA
-683 PSKPVIPPAT
+683 PSKPVTPPAP
-693 EGQESSENRP
+693 EGQGNPENRP

-717 GQVGYWMEVDGKA
+717 GRVGYWMEVDGKA

-746 ELRLME
+746 ELSLME

-767 DLTPAPLVPI
+767 DLTPALLVPI

-843 ADQLAPILNATAP
+843 ADQIAPILNATAP

-968 EEIEAVKAAGK
+968 EEIEAAKAAGK

-1034 LLAATQPAPAQ
+1034 LLAATQPAPVQ
-1045 PAKPTESTTQPSTS
+1045 PAKPTEATIQPSTS

-1072 ETREKSGTPTSNQ
+1072 ETTEASSIPTSDQ
-1085 AQESKSESTPSSTS
+1085 AQESKSETAPSSAS
-1099 PSDAE
+1099 PSVAE
-1104 PVAKPASEEAASE
+1104 PVAKPASEEVSSQ
-1117 PAVADEPVP
+1117 PAVTDEPVP
-1126 VLTDVAGSKPE
+1126 APTETTETNSEKVLVP
-1137 KALDSV
+1137 V
-1143 SETDAAESKPEK
+1143 SE
-1155 ALDSVS
+1155 
-1161 E
+1161 